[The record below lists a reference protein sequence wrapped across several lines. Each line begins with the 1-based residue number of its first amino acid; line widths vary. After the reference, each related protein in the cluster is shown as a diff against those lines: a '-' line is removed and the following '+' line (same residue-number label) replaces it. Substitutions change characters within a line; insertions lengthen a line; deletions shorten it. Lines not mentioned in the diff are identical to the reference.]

1 MKKQLRRV
9 LVLLLAFT
17 MCFGSAVTLFAAD
30 AEVTCPGADKVHT
43 KANCEYVA
51 EEVVAPLCGKNG
63 YTIYACTACHTH
75 FVDDVTPALGGC
87 SEFKVVA
94 EVPAT
99 CEKAGVKA
107 HKECVVCG
115 AKYIGDTLYTD
126 EQLAIK
132 AGHTWGEWK
141 ETYVAC
147 GKATAKVRTC
157 TVCGKEEEANGA
169 KTEHKWVVTVTE
181 EPNAETNKTGKA
193 TAECEYCHATRDIVV
208 YPDNHVCKKLTKH
221 AAVKATCAAS
231 GLKADY
237 YECAC
242 GKKYAD
248 EKATK
253 LITDEE
259 FEKNYVEQQH
269 PSRASRTIP
278 ATCEGYGHEMTICK
292 DCGETLEDK
301 KIAPLGHDWLT
312 YPYDI
317 YYNYETRATSKTA
330 EEGFT
335 LIHKKGDV
343 IETYNGFEWNN
354 GERTLW
360 SDTIDG
366 TVMRYC
372 LNATADDD
380 YRTWANGGLLSTW
393 IRDENGIGFDITV
406 SISDEDVSCG
416 IVAEVIEKAKG
427 HDYKKV
433 TIPADCGHVSMTFYT
448 CTNEN
453 CYDYHYMDDTDDF
466 MLDKKGHLVFKGSFY
481 DIITGEYVDDGYYY
495 YNGNGKVGVADA
507 DVTTYSR
514 LLNGES
520 VRMIVDAGH
529 PVTFGKDVDAKNH
542 AIKVKNDDK
551 SKAATCT
558 VNGYDVGT
566 CYCGKEIQ
574 IEVPATGHKFQ
585 CRGYSRPTCT
595 KEGTAIWRCEN
606 GCGET
611 KTTTIP
617 VIAASEKTE
626 MTWKEFTQ
634 TPRPW
639 FSIEGAIRVSGAE
652 RHFHSGNFVTE
663 VVRKA
668 SCTQSELVKFTCK
681 DCGKVY
687 TIDME
692 NAKGHKDPGVYTKMS
707 ADGKLVEAAAEAEH
721 YEFRYLA
728 DVKGADGKTIE
739 HKKGDKVD
747 DATAATLADKTAEE
761 LKKAGFEKVLVL
773 AKTSAYFCT
782 ECGEFVAS
790 KPAAHGGHTIDLTKK
805 VKGTPV
811 THLTDGLKDHY
822 VCSVCGA
829 KVLED
834 GTSAVIKAEGHK
846 FTKVAGKKAT
856 CTEDGVKEH
865 YTCANEGCNK
875 VFTYDAKTK
884 KYVEYTGELVIAA
897 TGHKAVL
904 WDASENDCTKTA
916 YKYNYCSACKAEWV
930 EGYAAP
936 KGHTMADVKVV
947 NPTCTTD
954 GVSAHKKCKNCDY
967 TEGKT
972 IIPATGHKDADG
984 TFTACN
990 QKGRICTAEKCP
1002 DYYDAKTKTYIK
1014 VADRKAFK
1022 DNNHAPETKVAPA
1035 TCTAAGYTM
1044 TVCTKCNE
1052 VLKVENPVAALGH
1065 EMVLDKVLVEATE
1078 VAEGKALYKC
1088 AHANCDYTEEVV
1100 LPKLSDLKLNITA
1113 DNAVVA
1119 GATIVESG
1127 KVKVTVSI
1135 SSLDSDIW
1143 GTNFTVKYDAKMF
1156 SFDRAEVITE
1166 NFLVNANALTTVVN
1180 KATVQT
1186 GDVKVLATAKNDEAG
1201 NPQNVKLAGTETL
1214 VELYFTVVGNAA
1226 EQQTFEIVEPSAGD
1240 LDGNKEIKAS
1250 GVATVDV
1257 AQIADVDGIAG
1268 INVND
1273 LSALLRLMR
1282 NEEYSAA
1289 ADLDKDG
1296 EITAL
1301 DFTLLV
1307 NYLSGFATL
1316 KDIRNATAE

>member
-99 CEKAGVKA
+99 CAKAGVKA

-115 AKYIGDTLYTD
+115 AKYIGDKAYTD
-126 EQLAIK
+126 KELELQMID
-132 AGHTWGEWK
+132 HTWGEW
-141 ETYVAC
+141 EGEVATC
-147 GKATAKVRTC
+147 EGKSTRVRKC
-157 TVCGKEEEANGA
+157 TVCGKEDKENKAAIGHKYVIKEITVAPDKTMAVPGKAIAICENCKAEHEVEVWAEHDCKEKDA
-169 KTEHKWVVTVTE
+169 KGKEYLYLTLVKAKAATCTE
-181 EPNAETNKTGKA
+181 EG
-193 TAECEYCHATRDIVV
+193 I
-208 YPDNHVCKKLTKH
+208 
-221 AAVKATCAAS
+221 
-231 GLKADY
+231 KADY
-237 YECAC
+237 YVCKC
-242 GKKYAD
+242 GKILNAANLVEMTAKEIAENVIAKHYPYAEEQVVEPTCTD
-248 EKATK
+248 YGFKATVCTK
-253 LITDEE
+253 
-259 FEKNYVEQQH
+259 
-269 PSRASRTIP
+269 
-278 ATCEGYGHEMTICK
+278 
-292 DCGETLEDK
+292 CGE
-301 KIAPLGHDWLT
+301 KISDVEVIKPTGHKFATWSTNAYALGKFALT
-312 YPYDI
+312 VWPDPADP
-317 YYNYETRATSKTA
+317 TRFVA
-330 EEGFT
+330 
-335 LIHKKGDV
+335 HKKGDV
-343 IETYNGFEWNN
+343 VENYIRYGV
-354 GERTLW
+354 
-360 SDTIDG
+360 SDT
-366 TVMRYC
+366 TENVVVRYC
-372 LNATADDD
+372 QNEKCSSSTTYVTIDFT
-380 YRTWANGGLLSTW
+380 RANF
-393 IRDENGIGFDITV
+393 RDENGRFATSSNSIRQFGQITGWAV
-406 SISDEDVSCG
+406 ETKTEATGHTYV
-416 IVAEVIEKAKG
+416 KG
-427 HDYKKV
+427 
-433 TIPADCGHVSMTFYT
+433 TTPADCGHGEFTFWY
-448 CTNEN
+448 CSNDN
-453 CYDYHYMDDTDDF
+453 CSINDLTESV
-466 MLDKKGHLVFKGSFY
+466 KV
-481 DIITGEYVDDGYYY
+481 
-495 YNGNGKVGVADA
+495 NGKE
-507 DVTTYSR
+507 YST
-514 LLNGES
+514 L
-520 VRMIVDAGH
+520 
-529 PVTFGKDVDAKNH
+529 
-542 AIKVKNDDK
+542 
-551 SKAATCT
+551 
-558 VNGYDVGT
+558 VNGKGVHLLDEDETHKRTVAMTKDKAGNTVEAVNANNHVIAGEPTSSSPASCTENGYKIGK
-566 CYCGKEIQ
+566 CYCGKEVHIT
-574 IEVPATGHKFQ
+574 VPATGHDFTKVGKAAT
-585 CRGYSRPTCT
+585 CSEEGYYVCKTCD
-595 KEGTAIWRCEN
+595 AID
-606 GCGET
+606 ET
-611 KTTTIP
+611 RTIAKIP
-617 VIAASEKTE
+617 FTE
-626 MTWKEFTQ
+626 
-634 TPRPW
+634 
-639 FSIEGAIRVSGAE
+639 
-652 RHFHSGNFVTE
+652 VTE
-663 VVRKA
+663 VLTTKEASDEKA
-668 SCTQSELVKFTCK
+668 KLEGHANVTEKVVQFADCTKVEITEVTCA
-681 DCGKVY
+681 DCGNSWKYQSNPAV
-687 TIDME
+687 
-692 NAKGHKDPGVYTKMS
+692 GHKKDANFGTEGYVYKIS
-707 ADGKLVEAAAEAEH
+707 ADGKQKEA
-721 YEFRYLA
+721 
-728 DVKGADGKTIE
+728 KG
-739 HKKGDKVD
+739 
-747 DATAATLADKTAEE
+747 TAATCEKKGTTDAFFCTVCHEFVPATTVAEKAHNIGTTPVAAKPATCTE
-761 LKKAGFEKVLVL
+761 NGVKAG
-773 AKTSAYFCT
+773 AYECT
-782 ECGEFVAS
+782 ECK
-790 KPAAHGGHTIDLTKK
+790 KPF
-805 VKGTPV
+805 
-811 THLTDGLKDHY
+811 LK
-822 VCSVCGA
+822 
-829 KVLED
+829 D
-834 GTSAVIKAEGHK
+834 GTSAVIKATGHDYV
-846 FTKVAGKKAT
+846 KVAGKKAT
-856 CTEDGVKEH
+856 CTEDGVTEH
-865 YTCANEGCNK
+865 YTCANEGCKK
-875 VFTYDAKTK
+875 VFTYDAKAK
-884 KYVEYTGELVIAA
+884 KYVEYTGGLVIAA

-954 GVSAHKKCKNCDY
+954 GVSAHQKCKNCDH
-967 TEGKT
+967 TVGKT

-984 TFTACN
+984 IFTACN

-1002 DYYDAKTKTYIK
+1002 DYKGAKPGTYIK
-1014 VADRKAFK
+1014 VADRKAFTENK
-1022 DNNHAPETKVAPA
+1022 HTEETKVVPA

-1078 VAEGKALYKC
+1078 VAEGKALYVC
-1088 AHANCDYTEEVV
+1088 AHANCDHTEEVV

-1119 GATIVESG
+1119 GETIVESG

-1166 NFLVNANALTTVVN
+1166 NFLVNANALTKVVN

-1307 NYLSGFATL
+1307 NYLSGFATM

>member
-99 CEKAGVKA
+99 CAKAGVKA

-115 AKYIGDTLYTD
+115 AKYIGDEPYTD
-126 EQLAIK
+126 EQLELPMID
-132 AGHTWGEWK
+132 HTWGEW
-141 ETYVAC
+141 EGEVATC
-147 GKATAKVRTC
+147 EGKSTRVRKC
-157 TVCGKEEEANGA
+157 TVCGKEDKENKAAIGHKYVIKEITVAPDKTMAVPGKAIAICENCKAEHEVEVWAEHECDA
-169 KTEHKWVVTVTE
+169 KDAKGKYLYLTLVKAKAATCTE
-181 EPNAETNKTGKA
+181 EG
-193 TAECEYCHATRDIVV
+193 IV
-208 YPDNHVCKKLTKH
+208 
-221 AAVKATCAAS
+221 
-231 GLKADY
+231 ADY
-237 YECAC
+237 YVCKC
-242 GKKYAD
+242 GKILNANLVEMTAKEIAENVIEKHYPYAEEQVVEPTCTD
-248 EKATK
+248 YGFKATVCTK
-253 LITDEE
+253 
-259 FEKNYVEQQH
+259 
-269 PSRASRTIP
+269 
-278 ATCEGYGHEMTICK
+278 
-292 DCGETLEDK
+292 CGE
-301 KIAPLGHDWLT
+301 KISDVEVIKPTGHKFAT
-312 YPYDI
+312 YKRDI
-317 YYNYETRATSKTA
+317 YGKINPDGSRSISLTKVAGYE
-330 EEGFT
+330 
-335 LIHKKGDV
+335 LIHKVGDV
-343 IETYNGFEWNN
+343 IEKHVNYGADDMTDKTVRKICLNKNCSSKTSAGYTSFFYDANGYNIWRGAAGYNSAAEIS
-354 GERTLW
+354 GYAV
-360 SDTIDG
+360 DTITKAEGHTYVKG
-366 TVMRYC
+366 T
-372 LNATADDD
+372 T
-380 YRTWANGGLLSTW
+380 
-393 IRDENGIGFDITV
+393 
-406 SISDEDVSCG
+406 
-416 IVAEVIEKAKG
+416 
-427 HDYKKV
+427 
-433 TIPADCGHVSMTFYT
+433 PADCGHGEFTFWY
-448 CTNEN
+448 CSNDN
-453 CYDYHYMDDTDDF
+453 CSINDLTES
-466 MLDKKGHLVFKGSFY
+466 V
-481 DIITGEYVDDGYYY
+481 TV
-495 YNGNGKVGVADA
+495 NGKEYSTLVNGKGVH
-507 DVTTYSR
+507 
-514 LLNGES
+514 LLDEDETHKRTVAKTKDGKEAVNANNH
-520 VRMIVDAGH
+520 VI
-529 PVTFGKDVDAKNH
+529 KDV
-542 AIKVKNDDK
+542 I
-551 SKAATCT
+551 SEQAATCT
-558 VNGYDVGT
+558 ENGYKIGT
-566 CYCGKEIQ
+566 CYCGKEVHIT
-574 IEVPATGHKFQ
+574 VPATGHDFTKVGKAAT
-585 CRGYSRPTCT
+585 CSEEGYYVCKTCDAIDETRKIAKIPFTEVTEILTTKEASDEKANLEGHANVTEKIVQDADCT
-595 KEGTAIWRCEN
+595 KVEITEVTCAD
-606 GCGET
+606 CGN
-611 KTTTIP
+611 
-617 VIAASEKTE
+617 S
-626 MTWKEFTQ
+626 WKYQSNPAVGHKKDANF
-634 TPRPW
+634 
-639 FSIEGAIRVSGAE
+639 GAE
-652 RHFHSGNFVTE
+652 GY
-663 VVRKA
+663 
-668 SCTQSELVKFTCK
+668 
-681 DCGKVY
+681 VY
-687 TIDME
+687 KI
-692 NAKGHKDPGVYTKMS
+692 S
-707 ADGKLVEAAAEAEH
+707 ADGKQKEA
-721 YEFRYLA
+721 
-728 DVKGADGKTIE
+728 KG
-739 HKKGDKVD
+739 
-747 DATAATLADKTAEE
+747 TAATCEKKGTTDAFFCTVCHEFVPATTVAE
-761 LKKAGFEKVLVL
+761 KAHNIGTTPVAAKPATCDDDGVKAG
-773 AKTSAYFCT
+773 AYECT
-782 ECGEFVAS
+782 ECK
-790 KPAAHGGHTIDLTKK
+790 KPF
-805 VKGTPV
+805 
-811 THLTDGLKDHY
+811 LK
-822 VCSVCGA
+822 
-829 KVLED
+829 D
-834 GTSAVIKAEGHK
+834 GTSAVIKATGHDYV
-846 FTKVAGKKAT
+846 KVAGKKAT

-865 YTCANEGCNK
+865 YTCANKGCNK

-972 IIPATGHKDADG
+972 IIPATGHKDKDG

-990 QKGRICTAEKCP
+990 RKGRICTAEKCP

-1022 DNNHAPETKVAPA
+1022 DNKHAPETKDVHP
-1035 TCTAAGYTM
+1035 TCTAAGYTI

-1065 EMVLDKVLVEATE
+1065 KMVLDKVLVEATE

-1088 AHANCDYTEEVV
+1088 AHANCDYTEERVI
-1100 LPKLSDLKLNITA
+1100 PKLSDLKLNITA

-1119 GATIVESG
+1119 GETIVESG

-1156 SFDRAEVITE
+1156 SFDSAKVITE
-1166 NFLVNANALTTVVN
+1166 NFLVNANALTKVVN

-1226 EQQTFEIVEPSAGD
+1226 KEQTFEIVEPSAGD

-1307 NYLSGFATL
+1307 NYLSGFATM

>member
-99 CEKAGVKA
+99 CAKAGVKA

-115 AKYIGDTLYTD
+115 AKYIGDKAYTD
-126 EQLAIK
+126 TELELQMID
-132 AGHTWGEWK
+132 HTWGEW
-141 ETYVAC
+141 EGEVATC
-147 GKATAKVRTC
+147 EGKSTRVRKC
-157 TVCGKEEEANGA
+157 TVCGKEDKENKAAIGHKYVIKEITVAPDKTMAVPGKAIAICENCKAEHEVEVWAEHECDA
-169 KTEHKWVVTVTE
+169 KDAKGKYLYLTLVKAKAATCTE
-181 EPNAETNKTGKA
+181 EG
-193 TAECEYCHATRDIVV
+193 IV
-208 YPDNHVCKKLTKH
+208 
-221 AAVKATCAAS
+221 
-231 GLKADY
+231 ADY
-237 YECAC
+237 YVCKC
-242 GKKYAD
+242 GKILNAN
-248 EKATK
+248 
-253 LITDEE
+253 L
-259 FEKNYVEQQH
+259 V
-269 PSRASRTIP
+269 
-278 ATCEGYGHEMTICK
+278 EMTAKEIAENVIEKHPDRTEQVVEPTCTEYGFK
-292 DCGETLEDK
+292 TTVCTKCGE
-301 KIAPLGHDWLT
+301 KIGDVEIIKPTGHKYLT
-312 YPYDI
+312 YPADVKMLVEG
-317 YYNYETRATSKTA
+317 ETVV
-330 EEGFT
+330 
-335 LIHKKGDV
+335 IHKKGEV
-343 IETYNGFEWNN
+343 VENYSIAST
-354 GERTLW
+354 
-360 SDTIDG
+360 DTEQTTI
-366 TVMRYC
+366 TKYC
-372 LNATADDD
+372 LNDKCSECVNKDEKARAHETADMVWSKGETATFTDAD
-380 YRTWANGGLLSTW
+380 N
-393 IRDENGIGFDITV
+393 IRCSVEL
-406 SISDEDVSCG
+406 DEDV
-416 IVAEVIEKAKG
+416 KAHILKTVVKAAGHTYVKG
-427 HDYKKV
+427 
-433 TIPADCGHVSMTFYT
+433 TTPADCGHGALTFWY
-448 CTNEN
+448 CTNEDCSLALAGTTTVDGKEYKTLVN
-453 CYDYHYMDDTDDF
+453 G
-466 MLDKKGHLVFKGSFY
+466 KNVHLVLGDKAHPITVAKTKDGKEAVNANNHVVETP
-481 DIITGEYVDDGYYY
+481 DIT
-495 YNGNGKVGVADA
+495 K
-507 DVTTYSR
+507 R
-514 LLNGES
+514 
-520 VRMIVDAGH
+520 
-529 PVTFGKDVDAKNH
+529 
-542 AIKVKNDDK
+542 
-551 SKAATCT
+551 KAPTCT
-558 VNGYDVGT
+558 ENGYNVGT
-566 CYCGKEIQ
+566 CYCGKEVQ
-574 IEVPATGHKFQ
+574 ETVPALGHELGNLYFSQWSNQRMCSTERVVTLKCKNCNYQ
-585 CRGYSRPTCT
+585 P
-595 KEGTAIWRCEN
+595 KEKIPAI
-606 GCGET
+606 
-611 KTTTIP
+611 
-617 VIAASEKTE
+617 ASSDKLN
-626 MTWKEFTQ
+626 MTSKEFFKSVYTIKLSNGQIVKLPERAIHNFGQ
-634 TPRPW
+634 TSVLRDK
-639 FSIEGAIRVSGAE
+639 SCA
-652 RHFHSGNFVTE
+652 HSLLIQWPCF
-663 VVRKA
+663 
-668 SCTQSELVKFTCK
+668 

-687 TIDME
+687 TVDYESIDDHTKPDGFGE
-692 NAKGHKDPGVYTKMS
+692 DGYVYKIS
-707 ADGKLVEAAAEAEH
+707 ADGKLVERPASAEKWV
-721 YEFRYLA
+721 
-728 DVKGADGKTIE
+728 DKDGKE
-739 HKKGDKVD
+739 VAKGTK
-747 DATAATLADKTAEE
+747 DAK
-761 LKKAGFEKVLVL
+761 LVL
-773 AKTSAYFCT
+773 AQNAAYFCKV
-782 ECGEFVAS
+782 CGEFVDGGTVKAF
-790 KPAAHGGHTIDLTKK
+790 GGHTVTTE
-805 VKGTPV
+805 VNEKGFAPTCE
-811 THLTDGLKDHY
+811 TTGLKDNY
-822 VCSVCGA
+822 YKCDVCDA
-829 KVLED
+829 YILKD
-834 GTSAVIKAEGHK
+834 GTSAVIKATGHDYV
-846 FTKVAGKKAT
+846 KVAGKKAT
-856 CTEDGVKEH
+856 CTEDGVTEH

-954 GVSAHKKCKNCDY
+954 GVSAHQKCKNCDH
-967 TEGKT
+967 TVGKT

-984 TFTACN
+984 IFTACN

-1002 DYYDAKTKTYIK
+1002 DYKGAKPGTYIK
-1014 VADRKAFK
+1014 VADRKAFTENK
-1022 DNNHAPETKVAPA
+1022 HTEETKVVPA

-1078 VAEGKALYKC
+1078 VAEGKALYVC
-1088 AHANCDYTEEVV
+1088 AHANCDHTEEVV

-1119 GATIVESG
+1119 GETIVESG

-1166 NFLVNANALTTVVN
+1166 NFLVNANALTKVVN

-1307 NYLSGFATL
+1307 NYLSGFATM

>member
-99 CEKAGVKA
+99 CAKAGVKA

-115 AKYIGDTLYTD
+115 AKYIGDKAYTD
-126 EQLAIK
+126 TELELQMID
-132 AGHTWGEWK
+132 HTWGEW
-141 ETYVAC
+141 EGEVATC
-147 GKATAKVRTC
+147 EGKSTRVRKC
-157 TVCGKEEEANGA
+157 TVCGKEDKENKAAIGHKYVIKEITVAPDKTMAVPGKAIAICENCKAEHEVEVWAEHECDA
-169 KTEHKWVVTVTE
+169 KDAKGKYLYLTLVKAKAATCTE
-181 EPNAETNKTGKA
+181 EG
-193 TAECEYCHATRDIVV
+193 IV
-208 YPDNHVCKKLTKH
+208 
-221 AAVKATCAAS
+221 
-231 GLKADY
+231 ADY
-237 YECAC
+237 YVCKC
-242 GKKYAD
+242 GKILNAN
-248 EKATK
+248 
-253 LITDEE
+253 L
-259 FEKNYVEQQH
+259 V
-269 PSRASRTIP
+269 
-278 ATCEGYGHEMTICK
+278 EMTAKEIAENVIAKHPDRTTQTVEPTCTDYGFK
-292 DCGETLEDK
+292 TTVCTKCGE
-301 KIAPLGHDWLT
+301 KIGDVEIIKPIGHNYLT
-312 YPYDI
+312 YPADVKI
-317 YYNYETRATSKTA
+317 PVEGETVV
-330 EEGFT
+330 
-335 LIHKKGDV
+335 IHKKGEV
-343 IETYNGFEWNN
+343 VENYSIASE
-354 GERTLW
+354 
-360 SDTIDG
+360 DTEQTTI
-366 TVMRYC
+366 TKYC
-372 LNATADDD
+372 LNDNCSECVNKDEKARAHETADIEHSK
-380 YRTWANGGLLSTW
+380 G
-393 IRDENGIGFDITV
+393 ETV
-406 SISDEDVSCG
+406 SFTDADNIRFDVELDEDV
-416 IVAEVIEKAKG
+416 KAHILTTVVKAAGHTYVKG
-427 HDYKKV
+427 
-433 TIPADCGHVSMTFYT
+433 TTPADCGHGALTFWY
-448 CTNEN
+448 CTNEDCSLALAGTTTVDGKEYKTLVN
-453 CYDYHYMDDTDDF
+453 G
-466 MLDKKGHLVFKGSFY
+466 KNVHLVLNDKAHP
-481 DIITGEYVDDGYYY
+481 ITVAKTKDGKEAV
-495 YNGNGKVGVADA
+495 NANNHVVETPD
-507 DVTTYSR
+507 TT
-514 LLNGES
+514 
-520 VRMIVDAGH
+520 
-529 PVTFGKDVDAKNH
+529 
-542 AIKVKNDDK
+542 K
-551 SKAATCT
+551 SKAPTCT
-558 VNGYDVGT
+558 ENGYNVGT
-566 CYCGKEIQ
+566 CYCGKEVQ
-574 IEVPATGHKFQ
+574 ETVPALGHELVLRSWDRYLCSSERDATLK
-585 CRGYSRPTCT
+585 CKNCNYTL
-595 KEGTAIWRCEN
+595 KEKIPAIASSDKLNMTSKEFFKSVYTIKLSN
-606 GCGET
+606 GET
-611 KTTTIP
+611 KKL
-617 VIAASEKTE
+617 SEYDIHRFFYSVLRTE
-626 MTWKEFTQ
+626 SCAHSQLTQ
-634 TPRPW
+634 
-639 FSIEGAIRVSGAE
+639 
-652 RHFHSGNFVTE
+652 
-663 VVRKA
+663 
-668 SCTQSELVKFTCK
+668 FTCG

-687 TIDME
+687 TVDSE
-692 NAKGHKDPGVYTKMS
+692 YVAPHTKPVGFGAEGYVYKIS
-707 ADGKLVEAAAEAEH
+707 ADGKLVERPASAEKWVDKDGKEVAKGT
-721 YEFRYLA
+721 
-728 DVKGADGKTIE
+728 KGAK
-739 HKKGDKVD
+739 
-747 DATAATLADKTAEE
+747 
-761 LKKAGFEKVLVL
+761 LVL
-773 AKTSAYFCT
+773 AQNEAYFCKV
-782 ECGEFVAS
+782 CGEFVDGGTVKAF
-790 KPAAHGGHTIDLTKK
+790 GGHTVTTE
-805 VKGTPV
+805 VNEKGFAPTCE
-811 THLTDGLKDHY
+811 TTGLKDNY
-822 VCSVCGA
+822 YKCDVCDA
-829 KVLED
+829 YILKD
-834 GTSAVIKAEGHK
+834 GTSAVIKATGHDYV
-846 FTKVAGKKAT
+846 KVAGKKAT

-865 YTCANEGCNK
+865 YTCANKGCNK

-972 IIPATGHKDADG
+972 IIPATGHRDKDG
-984 TFTACN
+984 TFTDCN
-990 QKGRICTAEKCP
+990 RKGRTCLNNCNLGKDKKP
-1002 DYYDAKTKTYIK
+1002 
-1014 VADRKAFK
+1014 VAFT
-1022 DNNHAPETKVAPA
+1022 DNKHTPETKDVLA

-1065 EMVLDKVLVEATE
+1065 KMVLDKVLVEATE
-1078 VAEGKALYKC
+1078 VAEGKALYVC
-1088 AHANCDYTEEVV
+1088 AHADCDYTEEVV

-1119 GATIVESG
+1119 GATPIVESG

-1166 NFLVNANALTTVVN
+1166 NFLVNANALTKVVN

-1226 EQQTFEIVEPSAGD
+1226 KQQTFEIVEPSAGD

-1307 NYLSGFATL
+1307 NYLSGFATM

>member
-99 CEKAGVKA
+99 CAKAGVKA

-115 AKYIGDTLYTD
+115 AKYIGDKAYTD
-126 EQLAIK
+126 TELELQMID
-132 AGHTWGEWK
+132 HTWGEW
-141 ETYVAC
+141 EGEVATC
-147 GKATAKVRTC
+147 EGKSTRVRKC
-157 TVCGKEEEANGA
+157 TVCGKEDKENKAAIGHKYVIKEITVAPDKTMAVPGKAIAICENCKAEHEVEVWAEHECVA
-169 KTEHKWVVTVTE
+169 KDAKGKYLYLTLVKAKAATCTE
-181 EPNAETNKTGKA
+181 EG
-193 TAECEYCHATRDIVV
+193 I
-208 YPDNHVCKKLTKH
+208 
-221 AAVKATCAAS
+221 
-231 GLKADY
+231 KADY
-237 YECAC
+237 YECKC
-242 GKKYAD
+242 GKILNAN
-248 EKATK
+248 
-253 LITDEE
+253 L
-259 FEKNYVEQQH
+259 V
-269 PSRASRTIP
+269 
-278 ATCEGYGHEMTICK
+278 EMTAKEIAKNVIAKHYPYAEEQGAEPTCTDYGFK
-292 DCGETLEDK
+292 AIVCTKCGE
-301 KIAPLGHDWLT
+301 KISDVEVIKPTGHKFATWSTTVYALGKVALT
-312 YPYDI
+312 VWP
-317 YYNYETRATSKTA
+317 NSTTFVA
-330 EEGFT
+330 
-335 LIHKKGDV
+335 HKKGDV
-343 IETYNGFEWNN
+343 VENYIRYGV
-354 GERTLW
+354 
-360 SDTIDG
+360 SDT
-366 TVMRYC
+366 TENVVVRYC
-372 LNATADDD
+372 QNEKCS
-380 YRTWANGGLLSTW
+380 STTRLT
-393 IRDENGIGFDITV
+393 IDLRRAIDFKDENGRFA
-406 SISDEDVSCG
+406 ISYTPDKFRY
-416 IVAEVIEKAKG
+416 IEGWAVETKTEATGHTYVKG
-427 HDYKKV
+427 
-433 TIPADCGHVSMTFYT
+433 TTPADCGHGEFTFWY
-448 CTNEN
+448 CSNDN
-453 CYDYHYMDDTDDF
+453 CS
-466 MLDKKGHLVFKGSFY
+466 LRHLPLTESVAVG
-481 DIITGEYVDDGYYY
+481 GREYSTLV
-495 YNGNGKVGVADA
+495 NGKGV
-507 DVTTYSR
+507 R
-514 LLNGES
+514 LLDEDETHKRT
-520 VRMIVDAGH
+520 VAKTKD
-529 PVTFGKDVDAKNH
+529 GKDAVNANNHVIKGKDA
-542 AIKVKNDDK
+542 I
-551 SKAATCT
+551 SKQEKATCT
-558 VNGYDVGT
+558 KNGYMIGT
-566 CYCGKEIQ
+566 CYCEKEVHIT
-574 IEVPATGHKFQ
+574 VPATGHDFTVGKDATCSVEGYYECKTCHAKDETRKIAKKPFREETEVLIDKRASDVKVEFEGHVNVTEEVVQ
-585 CRGYSRPTCT
+585 SADCTKVEITEVTCAACGNSWKYQSKSAVGHDKEDNFGAEGYVYKISADGKQKEARGTDATCT
-595 KEGTAIWRCEN
+595 KEGTTNAFFCKVCHEFVPS
-606 GCGET
+606 T
-611 KTTTIP
+611 TVAKTPHNLGTIP
-617 VIAASEKTE
+617 VDPKPA
-626 MTWKEFTQ
+626 
-634 TPRPW
+634 
-639 FSIEGAIRVSGAE
+639 
-652 RHFHSGNFVTE
+652 
-663 VVRKA
+663 
-668 SCTQSELVKFTCK
+668 TC
-681 DCGKVY
+681 D
-687 TIDME
+687 D
-692 NAKGHKDPGVYTKMS
+692 NGV
-707 ADGKLVEAAAEAEH
+707 DGKAGAYA
-721 YEFRYLA
+721 YE
-728 DVKGADGKTIE
+728 
-739 HKKGDKVD
+739 
-747 DATAATLADKTAEE
+747 
-761 LKKAGFEKVLVL
+761 
-773 AKTSAYFCT
+773 CT
-782 ECGEFVAS
+782 ECK
-790 KPAAHGGHTIDLTKK
+790 KPFFKN
-805 VKGTPV
+805 
-811 THLTDGLKDHY
+811 
-822 VCSVCGA
+822 
-829 KVLED
+829 
-834 GTSAVIKAEGHK
+834 GTSAVIKATGHDYV
-846 FTKVAGKKAT
+846 KVAGKKAT
-856 CTEDGVKEH
+856 CTEDGVIEH
-865 YTCANEGCNK
+865 YTCANEGCTK
-875 VFTYDAKTK
+875 VFTLDK
-884 KYVEYTGELVIAA
+884 KGNKVEYTGELVKLVIAA
-897 TGHKAVL
+897 TGHEAKH

-916 YKYNYCSACKAEWV
+916 YKYNYCSECKAEWV

-1022 DNNHAPETKVAPA
+1022 DNHHAPETKVAPA

-1088 AHANCDYTEEVV
+1088 AHANCDHTEEVV

-1226 EQQTFEIVEPSAGD
+1226 EDQKFEIVEPSAGD

>member
-17 MCFGSAVTLFAAD
+17 MYFGSAVTLFAAD

-87 SEFKVVA
+87 SEYKVVA

-99 CEKAGVKA
+99 CTKTGVKA

-115 AKYIGDTLYTD
+115 AKYIGDKAYTD
-126 EQLAIK
+126 TELELQMID
-132 AGHTWGEWK
+132 HTWGEW
-141 ETYVAC
+141 EGEVATC
-147 GKATAKVRTC
+147 EGKSTRVRKC
-157 TVCGKEEEANGA
+157 TVCGKEDKENKAAIGHKYVIKEITVAPDKTMAVPGKAIAICENCKAEHEVEVWAEHECDA
-169 KTEHKWVVTVTE
+169 KDAKGKYLYLTLVKAKAATCTE
-181 EPNAETNKTGKA
+181 EG
-193 TAECEYCHATRDIVV
+193 IV
-208 YPDNHVCKKLTKH
+208 
-221 AAVKATCAAS
+221 
-231 GLKADY
+231 ADY
-237 YECAC
+237 YVCKC
-242 GKKYAD
+242 GKILNAN
-248 EKATK
+248 
-253 LITDEE
+253 L
-259 FEKNYVEQQH
+259 V
-269 PSRASRTIP
+269 
-278 ATCEGYGHEMTICK
+278 EMTAKEIAENVIEKHPDRTEQVVEPTCTDYGFK
-292 DCGETLEDK
+292 TTVCTKCGE
-301 KIAPLGHDWLT
+301 KISDVEVIKPTGHKYLT
-312 YPYDI
+312 YPADVKVLVEG
-317 YYNYETRATSKTA
+317 ETVV
-330 EEGFT
+330 
-335 LIHKKGDV
+335 IHKKGEV
-343 IETYNGFEWNN
+343 VENYSIA
-354 GERTLW
+354 
-360 SDTIDG
+360 SKDTEQTTI
-366 TVMRYC
+366 TKYC
-372 LNATADDD
+372 LNDKCSECVNKDEKARAHETADIE
-380 YRTWANGGLLSTW
+380 RSKG
-393 IRDENGIGFDITV
+393 ETV
-406 SISDEDVSCG
+406 SFTDADNIRFDVELDEDV
-416 IVAEVIEKAKG
+416 KAHILTTVVKAAGHTYVKG
-427 HDYKKV
+427 
-433 TIPADCGHVSMTFYT
+433 TTPADCGHGMLTFWY
-448 CTNEN
+448 CTNEDCSLALAGTTTVDGKEYKTLVN
-453 CYDYHYMDDTDDF
+453 G
-466 MLDKKGHLVFKGSFY
+466 KNVHLVLGDKAHP
-481 DIITGEYVDDGYYY
+481 ITVAKTKDGKEAV
-495 YNGNGKVGVADA
+495 NANNHVVETPD
-507 DVTTYSR
+507 TT
-514 LLNGES
+514 
-520 VRMIVDAGH
+520 
-529 PVTFGKDVDAKNH
+529 
-542 AIKVKNDDK
+542 K
-551 SKAATCT
+551 SKAPTCT
-558 VNGYDVGT
+558 ENGYNVGT
-566 CYCGKEIQ
+566 CYCGKEVQ
-574 IEVPATGHKFQ
+574 ETVPALGHELVLRSWDRYLCSSERDATLK
-585 CRGYSRPTCT
+585 CKNCNYTL
-595 KEGTAIWRCEN
+595 KEKIPAIASSDKLNMTSKEFFKSVYTIKLSN
-606 GCGET
+606 GET
-611 KTTTIP
+611 KKL
-617 VIAASEKTE
+617 SEYDIHRFFYSVLRTE
-626 MTWKEFTQ
+626 SCAHSQLTQ
-634 TPRPW
+634 
-639 FSIEGAIRVSGAE
+639 
-652 RHFHSGNFVTE
+652 
-663 VVRKA
+663 
-668 SCTQSELVKFTCK
+668 FTCG

-687 TIDME
+687 TVDSE
-692 NAKGHKDPGVYTKMS
+692 YVAPHTKPVGFGAEGYVYKIS
-707 ADGKLVEAAAEAEH
+707 ADGKLVERPASAEKWV
-721 YEFRYLA
+721 
-728 DVKGADGKTIE
+728 DKDGKE
-739 HKKGDKVD
+739 VAKGTK
-747 DATAATLADKTAEE
+747 DAK
-761 LKKAGFEKVLVL
+761 LVL
-773 AKTSAYFCT
+773 AQNAAYFCKV
-782 ECGEFVAS
+782 CGEFVDGGTVKAF
-790 KPAAHGGHTIDLTKK
+790 GGHTVTTE
-805 VKGTPV
+805 VNEKGFAPTCE
-811 THLTDGLKDHY
+811 TTGLKDNY
-822 VCSVCGA
+822 YKCDVCDA
-829 KVLED
+829 YILKD
-834 GTSAVIKAEGHK
+834 GTSAVIKATGHDYV
-846 FTKVAGKKAT
+846 KVAGKKAT
-856 CTEDGVKEH
+856 CTEDGVTEH

-875 VFTYDAKTK
+875 VFTYDAKAK

-972 IIPATGHKDADG
+972 IIPATGHKDKDG
-984 TFTACN
+984 TFTDCN
-990 QKGRICTAEKCP
+990 RKGRTCLNNCNLGKDKKP
-1002 DYYDAKTKTYIK
+1002 
-1014 VADRKAFK
+1014 VAFT
-1022 DNNHAPETKVAPA
+1022 DNKHAPETKDVLA

-1065 EMVLDKVLVEATE
+1065 KMVLDKVLVEATE
-1078 VAEGKALYKC
+1078 VAEGKALYVC
-1088 AHANCDYTEEVV
+1088 AHADCDYTEEVV

-1119 GATIVESG
+1119 GETIVESG

-1166 NFLVNANALTTVVN
+1166 NFLVNANALTKVVN

-1226 EQQTFEIVEPSAGD
+1226 KDQEFAIEDYPSAGD

-1307 NYLSGFATL
+1307 NYLSGFATM

>member
-99 CEKAGVKA
+99 CAKAGVKA

-115 AKYIGDTLYTD
+115 AKYIGDKAYTD
-126 EQLAIK
+126 TELELQMID
-132 AGHTWGEWK
+132 HTWGEW
-141 ETYVAC
+141 EGEVATC
-147 GKATAKVRTC
+147 EGKSTRVRKC
-157 TVCGKEEEANGA
+157 TVCGKEDKENKAAIGHKYVIKEITVAPDKTMAVPGKAIAICENCKAEHEVEVWAEHECDA
-169 KTEHKWVVTVTE
+169 KDAKGKYLYLTLVKAKAATCTE
-181 EPNAETNKTGKA
+181 EG
-193 TAECEYCHATRDIVV
+193 IV
-208 YPDNHVCKKLTKH
+208 
-221 AAVKATCAAS
+221 
-231 GLKADY
+231 ADY
-237 YECAC
+237 YVCKC
-242 GKKYAD
+242 GKILNAN
-248 EKATK
+248 
-253 LITDEE
+253 L
-259 FEKNYVEQQH
+259 V
-269 PSRASRTIP
+269 
-278 ATCEGYGHEMTICK
+278 EMTAKEIAENVIEKHPDRTEQVVEPTCTDYGFK
-292 DCGETLEDK
+292 TTVCTKCGE
-301 KIAPLGHDWLT
+301 KISDVEVIKPTGHKYLT
-312 YPYDI
+312 YPADVKVLVEG
-317 YYNYETRATSKTA
+317 ETVV
-330 EEGFT
+330 
-335 LIHKKGDV
+335 IHKKGEV
-343 IETYNGFEWNN
+343 VENYSIA
-354 GERTLW
+354 
-360 SDTIDG
+360 SKDTEQTTI
-366 TVMRYC
+366 TKYC
-372 LNATADDD
+372 LNDKCSECVNKDEKARAHETADIE
-380 YRTWANGGLLSTW
+380 RSKG
-393 IRDENGIGFDITV
+393 ETV
-406 SISDEDVSCG
+406 SFTDADNIRFDVELDEDV
-416 IVAEVIEKAKG
+416 KAHILTTVVKAAGHTYVKG
-427 HDYKKV
+427 
-433 TIPADCGHVSMTFYT
+433 TTPADCGHGMLTFWY
-448 CTNEN
+448 CTNEDCSLALAGTTTVDGKEYKTLVN
-453 CYDYHYMDDTDDF
+453 G
-466 MLDKKGHLVFKGSFY
+466 KNVHLVLGDKAHP
-481 DIITGEYVDDGYYY
+481 ITVAKTKDGKEAV
-495 YNGNGKVGVADA
+495 NANNHVVETPD
-507 DVTTYSR
+507 TT
-514 LLNGES
+514 
-520 VRMIVDAGH
+520 
-529 PVTFGKDVDAKNH
+529 
-542 AIKVKNDDK
+542 K
-551 SKAATCT
+551 SKAPTCT
-558 VNGYDVGT
+558 ENGYNVGT
-566 CYCGKEIQ
+566 CYCGKEVQ
-574 IEVPATGHKFQ
+574 ETVPALGHELVLRSWDRYLCSSERDATLK
-585 CRGYSRPTCT
+585 CKNCNYTL
-595 KEGTAIWRCEN
+595 KEKIPAIASSDKLNMTSKEFFKSVYTIKLSN
-606 GCGET
+606 GET
-611 KTTTIP
+611 KKL
-617 VIAASEKTE
+617 SEYDIHRFFYSVLRTE
-626 MTWKEFTQ
+626 SCAHSQLTQ
-634 TPRPW
+634 
-639 FSIEGAIRVSGAE
+639 
-652 RHFHSGNFVTE
+652 
-663 VVRKA
+663 
-668 SCTQSELVKFTCK
+668 FTCG

-687 TIDME
+687 TVDSE
-692 NAKGHKDPGVYTKMS
+692 YVAPHTKPVGFGAEGYVYKIS
-707 ADGKLVEAAAEAEH
+707 ADGKLVERPASAEKWVDKDGKEVAKGT
-721 YEFRYLA
+721 
-728 DVKGADGKTIE
+728 KGAK
-739 HKKGDKVD
+739 
-747 DATAATLADKTAEE
+747 
-761 LKKAGFEKVLVL
+761 LVL
-773 AKTSAYFCT
+773 AQNAAYFCKV
-782 ECGEFVAS
+782 CGEFVDGGTVKAF
-790 KPAAHGGHTIDLTKK
+790 GGHTVTTA
-805 VKGTPV
+805 VTEKGFAPTCETTGRKDNYYKCDV
-811 THLTDGLKDHY
+811 CDAYILK
-822 VCSVCGA
+822 
-829 KVLED
+829 D
-834 GTSAVIKAEGHK
+834 GTSAVITATGHDYV
-846 FTKVAGKKAT
+846 KVAGKKAT

-865 YTCANEGCNK
+865 YTCANKGCNK

-972 IIPATGHKDADG
+972 IIPATGHKDKDG
-984 TFTACN
+984 TFTDCN
-990 QKGRICTAEKCP
+990 RKGRTCLNNCNLGKDKKP
-1002 DYYDAKTKTYIK
+1002 
-1014 VADRKAFK
+1014 VAFT
-1022 DNNHAPETKVAPA
+1022 DNKHAPETKDVHP
-1035 TCTAAGYTM
+1035 TCTAAGYKM
-1044 TVCTKCNE
+1044 IVCTKCNE

-1065 EMVLDKVLVEATE
+1065 KMQDKDTWTVVVAPTE
-1078 VAEGKALYKC
+1078 VSAGKATSKC
-1088 AHANCDYTEEVV
+1088 MNPNCDYEEEVV
-1100 LPKLSDLKLNITA
+1100 IPKLSDLKLNITA

-1119 GATIVESG
+1119 GETIVESG

-1156 SFDRAEVITE
+1156 SFDSAKVITE
-1166 NFLVNANALTTVVN
+1166 NFLVNANALTKVVN

-1307 NYLSGFATL
+1307 NYLSGFATM

>member
-99 CEKAGVKA
+99 CAKAGVKA

-115 AKYIGDTLYTD
+115 AKYIGDKAYTD
-126 EQLAIK
+126 TELELQMID
-132 AGHTWGEWK
+132 HTWGEW
-141 ETYVAC
+141 EGEVATC
-147 GKATAKVRTC
+147 EGKSTRVRKC
-157 TVCGKEEEANGA
+157 TVCGKEDKENKAAIGHKYVIKEITVAPDKTMAVPGKAIAICENCKAEHEVEVWAEHECDA
-169 KTEHKWVVTVTE
+169 KDAKGKYLYLTLVKAKAATCTE
-181 EPNAETNKTGKA
+181 EG
-193 TAECEYCHATRDIVV
+193 IV
-208 YPDNHVCKKLTKH
+208 
-221 AAVKATCAAS
+221 
-231 GLKADY
+231 ADY
-237 YECAC
+237 YVCKC
-242 GKKYAD
+242 GKILNAN
-248 EKATK
+248 
-253 LITDEE
+253 L
-259 FEKNYVEQQH
+259 V
-269 PSRASRTIP
+269 
-278 ATCEGYGHEMTICK
+278 EMTAKEIAENVIEKHPDRTTQTVEPTCTDYGFK
-292 DCGETLEDK
+292 TTVCTKCGE
-301 KIAPLGHDWLT
+301 KIGDVEIIKPIGHNYLT
-312 YPYDI
+312 YPADVKI
-317 YYNYETRATSKTA
+317 PVEGETVV
-330 EEGFT
+330 
-335 LIHKKGDV
+335 IHKKGEV
-343 IETYNGFEWNN
+343 VENYSIAST
-354 GERTLW
+354 
-360 SDTIDG
+360 DTEQTTI
-366 TVMRYC
+366 TKYC
-372 LNATADDD
+372 LNDKCSECVNKDEKARAHETADIERSKGEIVSFTDAD
-380 YRTWANGGLLSTW
+380 N
-393 IRDENGIGFDITV
+393 IRFDV
-406 SISDEDVSCG
+406 ELDEDV
-416 IVAEVIEKAKG
+416 KAHILTTVVKAAGHTYVKG
-427 HDYKKV
+427 
-433 TIPADCGHVSMTFYT
+433 TTPADCGHGALTFWY
-448 CTNEN
+448 CTNEDCSLALAGTTTVDGKEYKTLVN
-453 CYDYHYMDDTDDF
+453 G
-466 MLDKKGHLVFKGSFY
+466 KNVHLVLGDKAHPITVAKTKDGKEAVNANNHVVETP
-481 DIITGEYVDDGYYY
+481 DIT
-495 YNGNGKVGVADA
+495 
-507 DVTTYSR
+507 
-514 LLNGES
+514 
-520 VRMIVDAGH
+520 
-529 PVTFGKDVDAKNH
+529 
-542 AIKVKNDDK
+542 K
-551 SKAATCT
+551 SKAPTCT
-558 VNGYDVGT
+558 ENGYSVGT
-566 CYCGKEIQ
+566 CYCGKEVQ
-574 IEVPATGHKFQ
+574 ETVPALGHELELQGLNRDLCSSERYAVLK
-585 CRGYSRPTCT
+585 CKSKNCNYTLIEKIP
-595 KEGTAIWRCEN
+595 AI
-606 GCGET
+606 
-611 KTTTIP
+611 
-617 VIAASEKTE
+617 ASSDKLN
-626 MTWKEFTQ
+626 MTSKEFFNSVYTIKLSNGQ
-634 TPRPW
+634 TVKLSERDIHP
-639 FSIEGAIRVSGAE
+639 FSSSMLRTRSCA
-652 RHFHSGNFVTE
+652 HSQL
-663 VVRKA
+663 K
-668 SCTQSELVKFTCK
+668 QFTCA

-687 TIDME
+687 TVDYE
-692 NAKGHKDPGVYTKMS
+692 SVALHTKPDDFGKDGYVYKIS
-707 ADGKLVEAAAEAEH
+707 ADGKLVERPASAEKWV
-721 YEFRYLA
+721 
-728 DVKGADGKTIE
+728 DKDGKE
-739 HKKGDKVD
+739 VAKGTK
-747 DATAATLADKTAEE
+747 DAK
-761 LKKAGFEKVLVL
+761 LVL
-773 AKTSAYFCT
+773 AQNEAYFCKV
-782 ECGEFVAS
+782 CGEFVDGGTVKAF
-790 KPAAHGGHTIDLTKK
+790 GGHTVTTA
-805 VKGTPV
+805 VTEKGFAPTCE
-811 THLTDGLKDHY
+811 TTGLKDNY
-822 VCSVCGA
+822 YKCDVCDA
-829 KVLED
+829 YILKD
-834 GTSAVIKAEGHK
+834 GTSAVIKATGHDYV
-846 FTKVAGKKAT
+846 KVAGKKAT

-875 VFTYDAKTK
+875 VFTYDAKTE

-1226 EQQTFEIVEPSAGD
+1226 KQQTFEIFEPSAGD

-1307 NYLSGFATL
+1307 NYLSGFATM

>member
-99 CEKAGVKA
+99 CAKAGVKA

-115 AKYIGDTLYTD
+115 AKYIGDKAYTD
-126 EQLAIK
+126 TELELQMID
-132 AGHTWGEWK
+132 HTWGEW
-141 ETYVAC
+141 EGEVATC
-147 GKATAKVRTC
+147 EGKSTRVRKC
-157 TVCGKEEEANGA
+157 TVCGKEDKENKAAIGHKYVIKEITVAPDKTMAVPGKAIAICENCKAEHEVEVWAEHECDA
-169 KTEHKWVVTVTE
+169 KDAKGKYLYLTLVKAKAATCTE
-181 EPNAETNKTGKA
+181 EG
-193 TAECEYCHATRDIVV
+193 IV
-208 YPDNHVCKKLTKH
+208 
-221 AAVKATCAAS
+221 
-231 GLKADY
+231 ADY
-237 YECAC
+237 YVCKC
-242 GKKYAD
+242 GKILNAN
-248 EKATK
+248 
-253 LITDEE
+253 L
-259 FEKNYVEQQH
+259 V
-269 PSRASRTIP
+269 
-278 ATCEGYGHEMTICK
+278 EMTAKEIAENVIEKHPDRTTQTVEPTCTDYGFK
-292 DCGETLEDK
+292 TTVCTKCGE
-301 KIAPLGHDWLT
+301 KIGDVEIIKPIGHNYLT
-312 YPYDI
+312 YPADVKI
-317 YYNYETRATSKTA
+317 PVEGETVV
-330 EEGFT
+330 
-335 LIHKKGDV
+335 IHKKGEV
-343 IETYNGFEWNN
+343 VENYSIAST
-354 GERTLW
+354 
-360 SDTIDG
+360 DTEQTTI
-366 TVMRYC
+366 TKYC
-372 LNATADDD
+372 LNDKCSECVNKDEKARAHETADIERSKGEIVSFTDAD
-380 YRTWANGGLLSTW
+380 N
-393 IRDENGIGFDITV
+393 IRFDV
-406 SISDEDVSCG
+406 ELDEDV
-416 IVAEVIEKAKG
+416 KAHILTTVVKAAGHTYVKG
-427 HDYKKV
+427 
-433 TIPADCGHVSMTFYT
+433 TTPADCGHGALTFWY
-448 CTNEN
+448 CTNEDCSLALAGTTTVDGKEYKTLVN
-453 CYDYHYMDDTDDF
+453 G
-466 MLDKKGHLVFKGSFY
+466 KNVHLVLGDKAHP
-481 DIITGEYVDDGYYY
+481 ITVAKTKDGKEAV
-495 YNGNGKVGVADA
+495 NAN
-507 DVTTYSR
+507 
-514 LLNGES
+514 
-520 VRMIVDAGH
+520 
-529 PVTFGKDVDAKNH
+529 NH
-542 AIKVKNDDK
+542 VVETVKNTVP
-551 SKAATCT
+551 ATCEK
-558 VNGYDVGT
+558 NGYAEGT
-566 CYCGKEIQ
+566 CYCGADGKD
-574 IEVPATGHKFQ
+574 VHVVLPALGHDFSVK
-585 CRGYSRPTCT
+585 RNPTCKT
-595 KEGTAIWRCEN
+595 EGWYKCSRC
-606 GCGET
+606 GAKDET
-611 KTTTIP
+611 RTIP
-617 VIAASEKTE
+617 VVTTTYGTVTTFGEYAKARTSHGGRI
-626 MTWKEFTQ
+626 
-634 TPRPW
+634 
-639 FSIEGAIRVSGAE
+639 FSRAYNATCTSNAYIQAICGLCGEVIVTFE
-652 RHFHSGNFVTE
+652 RLDTATHTMPDGFGE
-663 VVRKA
+663 
-668 SCTQSELVKFTCK
+668 
-681 DCGKVY
+681 DGYVY
-687 TIDME
+687 KI
-692 NAKGHKDPGVYTKMS
+692 S
-707 ADGKLVEAAAEAEH
+707 ADGKLVERPASAERWVDKDGKEVAKGT
-721 YEFRYLA
+721 
-728 DVKGADGKTIE
+728 KGAK
-739 HKKGDKVD
+739 
-747 DATAATLADKTAEE
+747 
-761 LKKAGFEKVLVL
+761 LVL
-773 AKTSAYFCT
+773 AQNAAYFCKV
-782 ECGEFVAS
+782 CGEFVDGGTVKAF
-790 KPAAHGGHTIDLTKK
+790 GGHTVTTE
-805 VKGTPV
+805 VNEKGFAPTCE
-811 THLTDGLKDHY
+811 TTGLKDNY
-822 VCSVCGA
+822 YKCDVCDA
-829 KVLED
+829 YILKD
-834 GTSAVIKAEGHK
+834 GTSAVIKATGHDYV
-846 FTKVAGKKAT
+846 KVAGKKAT

-972 IIPATGHKDADG
+972 IIPATGHKDKDG
-984 TFTACN
+984 TFTDCN
-990 QKGRICTAEKCP
+990 RKGRTCLNNCNLGKDKKP
-1002 DYYDAKTKTYIK
+1002 
-1014 VADRKAFK
+1014 VAFT
-1022 DNNHAPETKVAPA
+1022 DNKHAPETKDVLA

-1078 VAEGKALYKC
+1078 VAEGKALYVC
-1088 AHANCDYTEEVV
+1088 AHANCDYTEERVI
-1100 LPKLSDLKLNITA
+1100 PKLSDLKLNITA

-1119 GATIVESG
+1119 GETIVESG

-1156 SFDRAEVITE
+1156 SFDSAKVITE
-1166 NFLVNANALTTVVN
+1166 NFLVNANALTKVVN

-1307 NYLSGFATL
+1307 NYLSGFATM

>member
-99 CEKAGVKA
+99 CAKAGVKA

-115 AKYIGDTLYTD
+115 AKYIGDEPYTD
-126 EQLAIK
+126 EQLELPMID
-132 AGHTWGEWK
+132 HTWGEW
-141 ETYVAC
+141 EGEVATC
-147 GKATAKVRTC
+147 EGKSTRVRKC
-157 TVCGKEEEANGA
+157 TVCGKEDKENKAAIGHKYVIKEITVAPDKTMAVPGKAIAICENCKAEHEVEVWAEHECDA
-169 KTEHKWVVTVTE
+169 KDAKGKYLYLTLVKAKAATCTE
-181 EPNAETNKTGKA
+181 EG
-193 TAECEYCHATRDIVV
+193 IV
-208 YPDNHVCKKLTKH
+208 
-221 AAVKATCAAS
+221 
-231 GLKADY
+231 ADY
-237 YECAC
+237 YVCKC
-242 GKKYAD
+242 GKILNAN
-248 EKATK
+248 
-253 LITDEE
+253 L
-259 FEKNYVEQQH
+259 V
-269 PSRASRTIP
+269 
-278 ATCEGYGHEMTICK
+278 EMTAKEIAENVIAKHPDRTTQTVEPTCTDYGFK
-292 DCGETLEDK
+292 TTVCTKCGE
-301 KIAPLGHDWLT
+301 KIGDVEIIKPIGHNYLT
-312 YPYDI
+312 YPADVKI
-317 YYNYETRATSKTA
+317 PVEGETVV
-330 EEGFT
+330 
-335 LIHKKGDV
+335 IHKKGEV
-343 IETYNGFEWNN
+343 VENYSIASE
-354 GERTLW
+354 
-360 SDTIDG
+360 DTEQTTI
-366 TVMRYC
+366 TKYC
-372 LNATADDD
+372 LNDNCSECVNKDEKARAHETADIEHSK
-380 YRTWANGGLLSTW
+380 G
-393 IRDENGIGFDITV
+393 ETV
-406 SISDEDVSCG
+406 SFTDADNIRFDVELDEDV
-416 IVAEVIEKAKG
+416 KAHILTTVVKAAGHTYVKG
-427 HDYKKV
+427 
-433 TIPADCGHVSMTFYT
+433 TTPADCGHGMLTFWY
-448 CTNEN
+448 CTNEDCSLALAGTTTVDGKEYKTLVN
-453 CYDYHYMDDTDDF
+453 G
-466 MLDKKGHLVFKGSFY
+466 KNVHLVLGDKAHP
-481 DIITGEYVDDGYYY
+481 ITVAKTKDGKEAV
-495 YNGNGKVGVADA
+495 NAN
-507 DVTTYSR
+507 
-514 LLNGES
+514 
-520 VRMIVDAGH
+520 
-529 PVTFGKDVDAKNH
+529 NH
-542 AIKVKNDDK
+542 VVETVKNTVP
-551 SKAATCT
+551 ATCEK
-558 VNGYDVGT
+558 NGYAEGT
-566 CYCGKEIQ
+566 CYCGADGKD
-574 IEVPATGHKFQ
+574 VHVVLPALGHDFSVK
-585 CRGYSRPTCT
+585 RNPTCKT
-595 KEGTAIWRCEN
+595 EGWYTCSRC
-606 GCGET
+606 GAKDET
-611 KTTTIP
+611 RTIP
-617 VIAASEKTE
+617 VVTTTYGTVTTWGEYAKARISHGYSWYSRSYDATCTSNAYMQAICRLCGEVIVTLEKLDTATHTKPDGFGE
-626 MTWKEFTQ
+626 D
-634 TPRPW
+634 
-639 FSIEGAIRVSGAE
+639 GY
-652 RHFHSGNFVTE
+652 
-663 VVRKA
+663 
-668 SCTQSELVKFTCK
+668 
-681 DCGKVY
+681 VY
-687 TIDME
+687 KI
-692 NAKGHKDPGVYTKMS
+692 S
-707 ADGKLVEAAAEAEH
+707 ADGKLVERPASAEKWV
-721 YEFRYLA
+721 
-728 DVKGADGKTIE
+728 DKDGKE
-739 HKKGDKVD
+739 VAKGTK
-747 DATAATLADKTAEE
+747 DAK
-761 LKKAGFEKVLVL
+761 LVL
-773 AKTSAYFCT
+773 AQNAAYFCKV
-782 ECGEFVAS
+782 CGEFVDGGTVKAF
-790 KPAAHGGHTIDLTKK
+790 GGHTVTTE
-805 VKGTPV
+805 VNEKGFAPTCE
-811 THLTDGLKDHY
+811 TTGLKDNY
-822 VCSVCGA
+822 YKCDVCDA
-829 KVLED
+829 YILKD
-834 GTSAVIKAEGHK
+834 GTSAVIKATGHDYV
-846 FTKVAGKKAT
+846 KVAGKKAT
-856 CTEDGVKEH
+856 CTEDGVTEH

-875 VFTYDAKTK
+875 VFTYDAKAK

-972 IIPATGHKDADG
+972 IIPATGHKDKDG
-984 TFTACN
+984 TFTDCN
-990 QKGRICTAEKCP
+990 RKGRTCLNNCNLGKDKKP
-1002 DYYDAKTKTYIK
+1002 
-1014 VADRKAFK
+1014 VAFT
-1022 DNNHAPETKVAPA
+1022 DNKHAPETKDVLA

-1065 EMVLDKVLVEATE
+1065 KMVLDKVLVEATE
-1078 VAEGKALYKC
+1078 VAEGKALYVC
-1088 AHANCDYTEEVV
+1088 AHADCDYTEEVV

-1119 GATIVESG
+1119 GETIVESG

-1166 NFLVNANALTTVVN
+1166 NFLVNANALTKVVN

-1226 EQQTFEIVEPSAGD
+1226 KQQTFEIVEPSAGD

-1307 NYLSGFATL
+1307 NYLSGFATM

>member
-99 CEKAGVKA
+99 CAKAGVKA

-115 AKYIGDTLYTD
+115 AKYIGDEPYTD
-126 EQLAIK
+126 EQLELPMID
-132 AGHTWGEWK
+132 HTWGEW
-141 ETYVAC
+141 EGEVATC
-147 GKATAKVRTC
+147 EGKSTRVRKC
-157 TVCGKEEEANGA
+157 TVCGKEDKENKAAIGHKYVIKEITVAPDKTMAVPGKAIAICENCKAEHEVEVWAEHECDA
-169 KTEHKWVVTVTE
+169 KDAKGKYLYLTLVKAKAATCTE
-181 EPNAETNKTGKA
+181 EG
-193 TAECEYCHATRDIVV
+193 IV
-208 YPDNHVCKKLTKH
+208 
-221 AAVKATCAAS
+221 
-231 GLKADY
+231 ADY
-237 YECAC
+237 YVCKC
-242 GKKYAD
+242 GKILNAN
-248 EKATK
+248 
-253 LITDEE
+253 L
-259 FEKNYVEQQH
+259 F
-269 PSRASRTIP
+269 
-278 ATCEGYGHEMTICK
+278 EMTAKEIAENVIEKHPDRTEQVVEPTCTDYGFK
-292 DCGETLEDK
+292 TTVCTKCGE
-301 KIAPLGHDWLT
+301 KIGDVEIIKPIGHNYLT
-312 YPYDI
+312 YPADVKI
-317 YYNYETRATSKTA
+317 PVEGETVV
-330 EEGFT
+330 
-335 LIHKKGDV
+335 IHKKGEVVENYRFAANDTESTI
-343 IETYNGFEWNN
+343 IEK
-354 GERTLW
+354 
-360 SDTIDG
+360 
-366 TVMRYC
+366 YC
-372 LNATADDD
+372 LNKNCSECVNKDEKARAHETADIEHSK
-380 YRTWANGGLLSTW
+380 G
-393 IRDENGIGFDITV
+393 ETV
-406 SISDEDVSCG
+406 SFTDADNIRFDVELDEDV
-416 IVAEVIEKAKG
+416 KAHILTTVVKAAGHTYVKG
-427 HDYKKV
+427 
-433 TIPADCGHVSMTFYT
+433 TTPADCGHGALTFWY
-448 CTNEN
+448 CTNEDCSLALAGTTTVDGKEYKTLVN
-453 CYDYHYMDDTDDF
+453 G
-466 MLDKKGHLVFKGSFY
+466 KNVHLVLGDKAHP
-481 DIITGEYVDDGYYY
+481 ITVAKTKDGKEAV
-495 YNGNGKVGVADA
+495 NANNHVV
-507 DVTTYSR
+507 
-514 LLNGES
+514 
-520 VRMIVDAGH
+520 
-529 PVTFGKDVDAKNH
+529 KDV
-542 AIKVKNDDK
+542 I
-551 SKAATCT
+551 SEQAATCT
-558 VNGYDVGT
+558 ENGYKIGT
-566 CYCGKEIQ
+566 CYCGKEVQ
-574 IEVPATGHKFQ
+574 ETVPALGHELELQELNRDLCSSERYAVLK
-585 CRGYSRPTCT
+585 CKSKNCNYTLIEKIPAIASSD
-595 KEGTAIWRCEN
+595 KLNMTA
-606 GCGET
+606 
-611 KTTTIP
+611 
-617 VIAASEKTE
+617 
-626 MTWKEFTQ
+626 KEFNKSVYTIKLSNGQIVKLSEEEIHNFGQGSILRAGSCAHSQLTQ
-634 TPRPW
+634 Y
-639 FSIEGAIRVSGAE
+639 
-652 RHFHSGNFVTE
+652 
-663 VVRKA
+663 
-668 SCTQSELVKFTCK
+668 TCA

-687 TIDME
+687 TVDYELID
-692 NAKGHKDPGVYTKMS
+692 NHTKPDGFGKDGYVYKIS
-707 ADGKLVEAAAEAEH
+707 ADGKLVERPASAEKWV
-721 YEFRYLA
+721 
-728 DVKGADGKTIE
+728 DKDGKE
-739 HKKGDKVD
+739 VAKGTK
-747 DATAATLADKTAEE
+747 DAK
-761 LKKAGFEKVLVL
+761 LVL
-773 AKTSAYFCT
+773 AQNAAYFCKV
-782 ECGEFVAS
+782 CGEFVDGGTVKAF
-790 KPAAHGGHTIDLTKK
+790 GGHTVTTEVNEKGFAPTCETKGRK
-805 VKGTPV
+805 DNYYKCDVC
-811 THLTDGLKDHY
+811 DAYILK
-822 VCSVCGA
+822 
-829 KVLED
+829 D
-834 GTSAVIKAEGHK
+834 GTSADITATGHDYV
-846 FTKVAGKKAT
+846 KVAGKKAT

-875 VFTYDAKTK
+875 VFILDK
-884 KYVEYTGELVIAA
+884 KGNKVEYTGELVIAA

-972 IIPATGHKDADG
+972 IIPATGHKDKDG

-1022 DNNHAPETKVAPA
+1022 DNKHAPETKDVHP
-1035 TCTAAGYTM
+1035 TCTAAGYTI

-1065 EMVLDKVLVEATE
+1065 NMQDKDTWTVVVAPTE
-1078 VAEGKALYKC
+1078 VSAGKATSKC
-1088 AHANCDYTEEVV
+1088 MNPNCDYEEEVV
-1100 LPKLSDLKLNITA
+1100 IPKLSDLKLNITA
-1113 DNAVVA
+1113 VNAVVA

-1166 NFLVNANALTTVVN
+1166 NFLVKANALTKVVN
-1180 KATVQT
+1180 KATVQE
-1186 GDVKVLATAKNDEAG
+1186 GKVKVLATAKNDEAG

-1226 EQQTFEIVEPSAGD
+1226 EKQTFEIVEPSAGD
-1240 LDGNKEIKAS
+1240 LDGNKAIEPS
-1250 GVATVDV
+1250 GVATVNV

-1307 NYLSGFATL
+1307 NYLSGFATM

>member
-99 CEKAGVKA
+99 CAKAGVKA

-115 AKYIGDTLYTD
+115 AKYIGDKAYTD
-126 EQLAIK
+126 TELELQMID
-132 AGHTWGEWK
+132 HTWGEW
-141 ETYVAC
+141 EGEVATC
-147 GKATAKVRTC
+147 EGKSTRVRKC
-157 TVCGKEEEANGA
+157 TVCGKEDKENKAAIGHKYVIKEITVAPD
-169 KTEHKWVVTVTE
+169 KTMAVPGKAIAICENCKAEHEVEVWAEHKCDAKDAKGKYLYLTLVKAKAATCTE
-181 EPNAETNKTGKA
+181 EG
-193 TAECEYCHATRDIVV
+193 IV
-208 YPDNHVCKKLTKH
+208 
-221 AAVKATCAAS
+221 
-231 GLKADY
+231 ADY
-237 YECAC
+237 YVCKC
-242 GKKYAD
+242 GKILNANLVEMTAKEIAENVIAKHYPYAEEQVVEPTCTD
-248 EKATK
+248 YGFKATVCAK
-253 LITDEE
+253 
-259 FEKNYVEQQH
+259 
-269 PSRASRTIP
+269 
-278 ATCEGYGHEMTICK
+278 
-292 DCGETLEDK
+292 CGE
-301 KIAPLGHDWLT
+301 KISDVEVIKPTGHKFATWSTTAYALGKVALT
-312 YPYDI
+312 VWPDPTDP
-317 YYNYETRATSKTA
+317 TRFVA
-330 EEGFT
+330 
-335 LIHKKGDV
+335 HKKGDV
-343 IETYNGFEWNN
+343 VENYIGYGV
-354 GERTLW
+354 
-360 SDTIDG
+360 SDT
-366 TVMRYC
+366 TENVVVRYC
-372 LNATADDD
+372 QNEKCSSSTTYVTIDFT
-380 YRTWANGGLLSTW
+380 RANF
-393 IRDENGIGFDITV
+393 RDENGRFATSPYAIRQFGQITGWAV
-406 SISDEDVSCG
+406 ETKTEATGHTYV
-416 IVAEVIEKAKG
+416 KG
-427 HDYKKV
+427 
-433 TIPADCGHVSMTFYT
+433 TTPADCGHGEFTFWYCSNNNCSINDLT
-448 CTNEN
+448 ESVKVNEKE
-453 CYDYHYMDDTDDF
+453 YST
-466 MLDKKGHLVFKGSFY
+466 LV
-481 DIITGEYVDDGYYY
+481 
-495 YNGNGKVGVADA
+495 NGKGVH
-507 DVTTYSR
+507 
-514 LLNGES
+514 LLDEDETHKRTVAKTKDGKEAVNANNH
-520 VRMIVDAGH
+520 VI
-529 PVTFGKDVDAKNH
+529 KDV
-542 AIKVKNDDK
+542 I
-551 SKAATCT
+551 SEQAATCT
-558 VNGYDVGT
+558 ENGYKIGT
-566 CYCGKEIQ
+566 CYCGKEVHIT
-574 IEVPATGHKFQ
+574 VPATGHDFTKVGKAAT
-585 CRGYSRPTCT
+585 CSEEGYYVCKTCD
-595 KEGTAIWRCEN
+595 AID
-606 GCGET
+606 ET
-611 KTTTIP
+611 RKIAKIP
-617 VIAASEKTE
+617 FTE
-626 MTWKEFTQ
+626 
-634 TPRPW
+634 
-639 FSIEGAIRVSGAE
+639 
-652 RHFHSGNFVTE
+652 VTE
-663 VVRKA
+663 VLTTKEASDEKA
-668 SCTQSELVKFTCK
+668 NLEGHANVTEKIVQNADCTKVEITEVTCA
-681 DCGKVY
+681 DCGNSWKYQSNPAV
-687 TIDME
+687 
-692 NAKGHKDPGVYTKMS
+692 GHKKDANFGAEGYVYKIS
-707 ADGKLVEAAAEAEH
+707 ADGKQKEA
-721 YEFRYLA
+721 
-728 DVKGADGKTIE
+728 KG
-739 HKKGDKVD
+739 
-747 DATAATLADKTAEE
+747 TAATCE
-761 LKKAGFEKVLVL
+761 KKGTTDAF
-773 AKTSAYFCT
+773 FCT
-782 ECGEFVAS
+782 VCHEFV
-790 KPAAHGGHTIDLTKK
+790 PATTVAEKAHNIGT
-805 VKGTPV
+805 TPV
-811 THLTDGLKDHY
+811 A
-822 VCSVCGA
+822 A
-829 KVLED
+829 KP
-834 GTSAVIKAEGHK
+834 
-846 FTKVAGKKAT
+846 AT
-856 CTEDGVKEH
+856 CTEDGVTEH
-865 YTCANEGCNK
+865 YTCANEGCKK
-875 VFTYDAKTK
+875 VFTYDAKAK
-884 KYVEYTGELVIAA
+884 KYVEYTGKLVIAA

-972 IIPATGHKDADG
+972 IIPATGHKDKDG
-984 TFTACN
+984 TFTDCN
-990 QKGRICTAEKCP
+990 RKGRTCLNNCNLGKDKKP
-1002 DYYDAKTKTYIK
+1002 
-1014 VADRKAFK
+1014 VAFT
-1022 DNNHAPETKVAPA
+1022 DNKHAPETKVAPA

-1065 EMVLDKVLVEATE
+1065 KMELDKVLVEATE
-1078 VAEGKALYKC
+1078 VAEGKALYVC
-1088 AHANCDYTEEVV
+1088 AHAHCDYTEERV

-1143 GTNFTVKYDAKMF
+1143 GTNFTVKYDATMF
-1156 SFDRAEVITE
+1156 SFDRAEFITE
-1166 NFLVNANALTTVVN
+1166 NFLVNANALTKVVN

-1307 NYLSGFATL
+1307 NYLSGFATM

>member
-99 CEKAGVKA
+99 CAKAGVKA

-115 AKYIGDTLYTD
+115 AKYIGDKAYTD
-126 EQLAIK
+126 TELELQMID
-132 AGHTWGEWK
+132 HTWGEW
-141 ETYVAC
+141 EGEVATC
-147 GKATAKVRTC
+147 EGKSTRVRKC
-157 TVCGKEEEANGA
+157 TVCGKEDKENKAAIGHKYVIKEITVAPDKTMAVPGKAIAICENCKAEHEVEVWAEHECDA
-169 KTEHKWVVTVTE
+169 KDAKGKYLYLTLVKAKAATCTE
-181 EPNAETNKTGKA
+181 EG
-193 TAECEYCHATRDIVV
+193 IV
-208 YPDNHVCKKLTKH
+208 
-221 AAVKATCAAS
+221 
-231 GLKADY
+231 ADY
-237 YECAC
+237 YVCKC
-242 GKKYAD
+242 GKILNAN
-248 EKATK
+248 
-253 LITDEE
+253 L
-259 FEKNYVEQQH
+259 V
-269 PSRASRTIP
+269 
-278 ATCEGYGHEMTICK
+278 EMTAKEIAENVIEKHPDRTEQVVEPTCTEYGFK
-292 DCGETLEDK
+292 TTVCTKCGE
-301 KIAPLGHDWLT
+301 KIGDVEIIKPTGHKYLT
-312 YPYDI
+312 YPADVKMLVEG
-317 YYNYETRATSKTA
+317 ETVV
-330 EEGFT
+330 
-335 LIHKKGDV
+335 IHKKGEV
-343 IETYNGFEWNN
+343 VENYSIAST
-354 GERTLW
+354 
-360 SDTIDG
+360 DTEQTTI
-366 TVMRYC
+366 TKYC
-372 LNATADDD
+372 LNDKCSECVNKDEKARAHETADMVWSKGETATFTDAD
-380 YRTWANGGLLSTW
+380 N
-393 IRDENGIGFDITV
+393 IRCSVEL
-406 SISDEDVSCG
+406 DEDV
-416 IVAEVIEKAKG
+416 KAHILKTVVKAAGHTYVKG
-427 HDYKKV
+427 
-433 TIPADCGHVSMTFYT
+433 TTPADCGHGALTFWY
-448 CTNEN
+448 CTNEDCSLALAGTTTVDGKEYKTLVN
-453 CYDYHYMDDTDDF
+453 G
-466 MLDKKGHLVFKGSFY
+466 KNVHLVLGDKAHPITVAKTKDGKEAVNANNHVVETP
-481 DIITGEYVDDGYYY
+481 DIT
-495 YNGNGKVGVADA
+495 K
-507 DVTTYSR
+507 R
-514 LLNGES
+514 
-520 VRMIVDAGH
+520 
-529 PVTFGKDVDAKNH
+529 
-542 AIKVKNDDK
+542 
-551 SKAATCT
+551 KAPTCT
-558 VNGYDVGT
+558 ENGYNVGT
-566 CYCGKEIQ
+566 CYCGKEVQ
-574 IEVPATGHKFQ
+574 ETVPALGHELGNLYFSQWSNQIMCSTERVVTLKCKNCNYQ
-585 CRGYSRPTCT
+585 P
-595 KEGTAIWRCEN
+595 KEKIPAI
-606 GCGET
+606 
-611 KTTTIP
+611 
-617 VIAASEKTE
+617 ASSDKLN
-626 MTWKEFTQ
+626 MTSKEFFKSVYTIKLSNGQIVKLPERAIHNFGQ
-634 TPRPW
+634 TSVLRDK
-639 FSIEGAIRVSGAE
+639 SCA
-652 RHFHSGNFVTE
+652 HSLLIQWPCF
-663 VVRKA
+663 
-668 SCTQSELVKFTCK
+668 

-687 TIDME
+687 TVDYESIDDHTKPDGFGE
-692 NAKGHKDPGVYTKMS
+692 DGYVYKIS
-707 ADGKLVEAAAEAEH
+707 ADGKLVERPASAEKWV
-721 YEFRYLA
+721 
-728 DVKGADGKTIE
+728 DKDGKE
-739 HKKGDKVD
+739 VAKGTK
-747 DATAATLADKTAEE
+747 DAK
-761 LKKAGFEKVLVL
+761 LVL
-773 AKTSAYFCT
+773 AQNAAYFCKV
-782 ECGEFVAS
+782 CGEFVDGGTVKAF
-790 KPAAHGGHTIDLTKK
+790 GGHTVTTE
-805 VKGTPV
+805 VNEKGFAPTCE
-811 THLTDGLKDHY
+811 TTGLKDNY
-822 VCSVCGA
+822 YKCDVCDA
-829 KVLED
+829 YILKD
-834 GTSAVIKAEGHK
+834 GTSAVIKATGHDYV
-846 FTKVAGKKAT
+846 KVAGKKAT
-856 CTEDGVKEH
+856 CTEDGVTEH
-865 YTCANEGCNK
+865 YTCANKGCDK

-954 GVSAHKKCKNCDY
+954 GVSAHQKCKNCDH
-967 TEGKT
+967 TVGKT

-984 TFTACN
+984 IFTACN

-1002 DYYDAKTKTYIK
+1002 DYKGAKPGTYIK
-1014 VADRKAFK
+1014 VADRKAFTENK
-1022 DNNHAPETKVAPA
+1022 HTEETKVVPA

-1078 VAEGKALYKC
+1078 VAEGKALYVC
-1088 AHANCDYTEEVV
+1088 AHANCDHTEEVV

-1119 GATIVESG
+1119 GETIVESG

-1166 NFLVNANALTTVVN
+1166 NFLVNANALTKVVN

-1307 NYLSGFATL
+1307 NYLSGFATM

>member
-75 FVDDVTPALGGC
+75 FVDDVTPALRKC

-99 CEKAGVKA
+99 CAKAGVKA

-115 AKYIGDTLYTD
+115 AKYIGDEPYTD
-126 EQLAIK
+126 EQLELPMID
-132 AGHTWGEWK
+132 HTWGEW
-141 ETYVAC
+141 EGEVATC
-147 GKATAKVRTC
+147 EGKSTRVRKC
-157 TVCGKEEEANGA
+157 TVCGKEDKENKAAIGHKYVIKEITVAPDKTMAVPGKAIAICENCKAEHEVEVWAEHECDA
-169 KTEHKWVVTVTE
+169 KDAKGKYLYLTLVKAKAATCTE
-181 EPNAETNKTGKA
+181 EG
-193 TAECEYCHATRDIVV
+193 IV
-208 YPDNHVCKKLTKH
+208 
-221 AAVKATCAAS
+221 
-231 GLKADY
+231 ADY
-237 YECAC
+237 YVCKC
-242 GKKYAD
+242 GKILNANLVEMTAKEIAENVIEKHYPYAEEQVVEPTCTD
-248 EKATK
+248 YGFKATVCTK
-253 LITDEE
+253 
-259 FEKNYVEQQH
+259 
-269 PSRASRTIP
+269 
-278 ATCEGYGHEMTICK
+278 
-292 DCGETLEDK
+292 CGE
-301 KIAPLGHDWLT
+301 KISDVEVIKPTGHKFAT
-312 YPYDI
+312 YKRDI
-317 YYNYETRATSKTA
+317 YGKINPDGSRSISLTKVAGYE
-330 EEGFT
+330 
-335 LIHKKGDV
+335 LIHKVGDV
-343 IETYNGFEWNN
+343 IEKHVNYGADDMTDKTVRKICLNKNCSSKTSAGYTSFFYDANGYNIWRGAAGYNSAAEIS
-354 GERTLW
+354 GYAV
-360 SDTIDG
+360 DTITKAEGHTYVKG
-366 TVMRYC
+366 T
-372 LNATADDD
+372 T
-380 YRTWANGGLLSTW
+380 
-393 IRDENGIGFDITV
+393 
-406 SISDEDVSCG
+406 
-416 IVAEVIEKAKG
+416 
-427 HDYKKV
+427 
-433 TIPADCGHVSMTFYT
+433 PADCGHGEFTFWY
-448 CTNEN
+448 CSNDN
-453 CYDYHYMDDTDDF
+453 CSINDLTES
-466 MLDKKGHLVFKGSFY
+466 V
-481 DIITGEYVDDGYYY
+481 TV
-495 YNGNGKVGVADA
+495 NGKEYSTLVNGKGVH
-507 DVTTYSR
+507 
-514 LLNGES
+514 LLDEDETHKRTVAKTKDGKEAVNANNH
-520 VRMIVDAGH
+520 VI
-529 PVTFGKDVDAKNH
+529 KDV
-542 AIKVKNDDK
+542 I
-551 SKAATCT
+551 SEQAATCT
-558 VNGYDVGT
+558 ENGYKIGT
-566 CYCGKEIQ
+566 CYCGKEVHIT
-574 IEVPATGHKFQ
+574 VPATGHDFTKVGKAAT
-585 CRGYSRPTCT
+585 CSEEGYYVCKTCDAIDETRKIAKIPFTEVTEILTTKEASDEKANLEGHANVTEKIVQDADCT
-595 KEGTAIWRCEN
+595 KVEITEVTCAD
-606 GCGET
+606 CGN
-611 KTTTIP
+611 
-617 VIAASEKTE
+617 S
-626 MTWKEFTQ
+626 WKYQSNPAVGHKKDANF
-634 TPRPW
+634 
-639 FSIEGAIRVSGAE
+639 GAE
-652 RHFHSGNFVTE
+652 GY
-663 VVRKA
+663 
-668 SCTQSELVKFTCK
+668 
-681 DCGKVY
+681 VY
-687 TIDME
+687 KI
-692 NAKGHKDPGVYTKMS
+692 S
-707 ADGKLVEAAAEAEH
+707 ADGKQKEA
-721 YEFRYLA
+721 
-728 DVKGADGKTIE
+728 KG
-739 HKKGDKVD
+739 
-747 DATAATLADKTAEE
+747 TAATCEKKGTTDAFFCTVCHEFVPATTVAE
-761 LKKAGFEKVLVL
+761 KAHNIGTTPVAAKPATCDDDGVKAG
-773 AKTSAYFCT
+773 AYECT
-782 ECGEFVAS
+782 ECK
-790 KPAAHGGHTIDLTKK
+790 KPF
-805 VKGTPV
+805 
-811 THLTDGLKDHY
+811 LK
-822 VCSVCGA
+822 
-829 KVLED
+829 D
-834 GTSAVIKAEGHK
+834 GTSAVIKATGHDYV
-846 FTKVAGKKAT
+846 KVAGKKAT

-865 YTCANEGCNK
+865 YTCANKGCNK

-972 IIPATGHKDADG
+972 IIPATGHKDKDG

-990 QKGRICTAEKCP
+990 RKGRICTAEKCP

-1022 DNNHAPETKVAPA
+1022 DNKHAPETKDVHP
-1035 TCTAAGYTM
+1035 TCTAAGYTI

-1065 EMVLDKVLVEATE
+1065 KMVLDKVLVEATE

-1088 AHANCDYTEEVV
+1088 AHANCDYTEERVI
-1100 LPKLSDLKLNITA
+1100 PKLSDLKLNITA

-1119 GATIVESG
+1119 GETIVESG

-1156 SFDRAEVITE
+1156 SFDSAKVITE
-1166 NFLVNANALTTVVN
+1166 NFLVNANALTKVVN

-1226 EQQTFEIVEPSAGD
+1226 KEQTFEIVEPSAGD

-1307 NYLSGFATL
+1307 NYLSGFATM

>member
-99 CEKAGVKA
+99 CEKDGAKA

-141 ETYVAC
+141 ETYVDC

-157 TVCGKEEEANGA
+157 TVCGKEDKANGA

-248 EKATK
+248 EKATQ

-269 PSRASRTIP
+269 PSTASRTIP
-278 ATCEGYGHEMTICK
+278 ATCESYGHEMTICK

-301 KIAPLGHDWLT
+301 KLAPLGHDWLT

-343 IETYNGFEWNN
+343 IETYTGFRWNN
-354 GERTLW
+354 GERTLNR
-360 SDTIDG
+360 DTTDG
-366 TVMRYC
+366 MVRRYC
-372 LNATADDD
+372 RNATTDDD
-380 YRTWANGGLLSTW
+380 VSYTVKT
-393 IRDENGIGFDITV
+393 IYVTDENGIMYPV
-406 SISDEDVSCG
+406 SVESKRYG
-416 IVAEVIEKAKG
+416 IVAEVVEEAKG
-427 HDYKKV
+427 HNYKKV
-433 TIPADCGHVSMTFYT
+433 TIPADCGRVSMTFYT

-453 CYDYHYMDDTDDF
+453 CYDYASMGYTGNF
-466 MLDKKGHLVFKGSFY
+466 MLDKEGHLIFEKTKY
-481 DIITGEYVDDGYYY
+481 DETTQARVHEYYY
-495 YNGNGKVGVADA
+495 YLEKVGNNGFRQERVADA

-520 VRMIVDAGH
+520 VRMIVDADH

-574 IEVPATGHKFQ
+574 IEVPATGHKFSF
-585 CRGYSRPTCT
+585 GDVIEWPTCT
-595 KEGTAIWRCEN
+595 KEGTFRWNCAN

-626 MTWKEFTQ
+626 MTEKEFTA
-634 TPRPW
+634 RELLSYGNW
-639 FSIEGAIRVSGAE
+639 RWYESESSI
-652 RHFHSGNFVTE
+652 HSNIGYE

-668 SCTQSELVKFTCK
+668 SCTQSELRMYTCK

-692 NAKGHKDPGVYTKMS
+692 NVEGHKDPGIYTKMS

-761 LKKAGFEKVLVL
+761 LKAMSIEKVLVL
-773 AKTSAYFCT
+773 AKTAAYFCT

-790 KPAAHGGHTIDLTKK
+790 KTAAHGGHTIDTTQK
-805 VKGTPV
+805 VNGTPA

-846 FTKVAGKKAT
+846 FTKVAGIKAT
-856 CTEDGVKEH
+856 CTEAGRKE
-865 YTCANEGCNK
+865 YYVCTSEECEGKIFVIEN
-875 VFTYDAKTK
+875 K
-884 KYVEYTGELVIAA
+884 KYVETTEAALVIDA
-897 TGHKAVL
+897 TGHKEGTPV
-904 WDASENDCTKTA
+904 SSKRDCLTIGYDWYTCA
-916 YKYNYCSACKAEWV
+916 TCKAD
-930 EGYAAP
+930 YIKNFKAA
-936 KGHTMADVKVV
+936 GHTMVDVAEKK
-947 NPTCTTD
+947 PTCTAD
-954 GVSAHKKCKNCDY
+954 GYTKHKACKDCDY
-967 TEGKT
+967 TDGKT

-984 TFTACN
+984 IFTACN

-1022 DNNHAPETKVAPA
+1022 DNEHDPETKDVHP
-1035 TCTAAGYTM
+1035 TCTAVGYKM

-1052 VLKVENPVAALGH
+1052 VLKVENPEAALGH

-1078 VAEGKALYKC
+1078 VAEGKALYVC
-1088 AHANCDYTEEVV
+1088 AHADCDYTEEVV

-1113 DNAVVA
+1113 VNAVVA

-1143 GTNFTVKYDAKMF
+1143 GTNFTVKYDATMF

-1166 NFLVNANALTTVVN
+1166 NFLVKANALTKVVN
-1180 KATVQT
+1180 KATVQE
-1186 GDVKVLATAKNDEAG
+1186 GKVKVLATAKNDEAG

-1226 EQQTFEIVEPSAGD
+1226 KQQRFEIVEPSAGD
-1240 LDGNKEIKAS
+1240 LDGNKAIEPS
-1250 GVATVDV
+1250 GVATVNV

-1307 NYLSGFATL
+1307 NYLSGFATM

>member
-99 CEKAGVKA
+99 CAKAGVKA

-115 AKYIGDTLYTD
+115 AKYIGDKAYTD
-126 EQLAIK
+126 TELELQMID
-132 AGHTWGEWK
+132 HTWGEW
-141 ETYVAC
+141 EGEVATC
-147 GKATAKVRTC
+147 EGKSTRVRKC
-157 TVCGKEEEANGA
+157 TVCGKEDKENKAAIGHKYVIKEITVAPDKTMAVPGKAIAICENCKAEHEVEVWAEHECDA
-169 KTEHKWVVTVTE
+169 KDAKGKYLYLTLVKAKAATCTE
-181 EPNAETNKTGKA
+181 EG
-193 TAECEYCHATRDIVV
+193 IV
-208 YPDNHVCKKLTKH
+208 
-221 AAVKATCAAS
+221 
-231 GLKADY
+231 ADY
-237 YECAC
+237 YVCKC
-242 GKKYAD
+242 GKILNAN
-248 EKATK
+248 
-253 LITDEE
+253 L
-259 FEKNYVEQQH
+259 V
-269 PSRASRTIP
+269 
-278 ATCEGYGHEMTICK
+278 EMTAKEIAENVIEKHPDRTTQTVEPTCTDYGFK
-292 DCGETLEDK
+292 TTVCTKCGE
-301 KIAPLGHDWLT
+301 KISDVEVIKPTGHDYLT
-312 YPYDI
+312 YPADV
-317 YYNYETRATSKTA
+317 TRTIEG
-330 EEGFT
+330 EEVV
-335 LIHKKGDV
+335 IHKKGEVVENYRFAANDTESTI
-343 IETYNGFEWNN
+343 IEK
-354 GERTLW
+354 
-360 SDTIDG
+360 
-366 TVMRYC
+366 YC
-372 LNATADDD
+372 LNKNCSECVNKDEKARAHETADIVRSKGETATFTDAD
-380 YRTWANGGLLSTW
+380 N
-393 IRDENGIGFDITV
+393 IRCSVEL
-406 SISDEDVSCG
+406 DEDV
-416 IVAEVIEKAKG
+416 KAHILKTVVKAAGHTYVKG
-427 HDYKKV
+427 
-433 TIPADCGHVSMTFYT
+433 TTPADCGHGALTFWY
-448 CTNEN
+448 CTNEDCSLALAGTTTVDGKEYKTLVN
-453 CYDYHYMDDTDDF
+453 G
-466 MLDKKGHLVFKGSFY
+466 KNVHLVLGDKAHP
-481 DIITGEYVDDGYYY
+481 ITVAKTKDGKEAV
-495 YNGNGKVGVADA
+495 NANNHVVE
-507 DVTTYSR
+507 T
-514 LLNGES
+514 
-520 VRMIVDAGH
+520 
-529 PVTFGKDVDAKNH
+529 PVPT
-542 AIKVKNDDK
+542 K
-551 SKAATCT
+551 SKAPTCT
-558 VNGYDVGT
+558 ENGYNVGT
-566 CYCGKEIQ
+566 CYCGKEVQ
-574 IEVPATGHKFQ
+574 ETVPALGHELGDLYFSQWSNQRMCSTERVVTLKCKNCNYQ
-585 CRGYSRPTCT
+585 L
-595 KEGTAIWRCEN
+595 KEKIPAI
-606 GCGET
+606 
-611 KTTTIP
+611 
-617 VIAASEKTE
+617 ASSDKLN
-626 MTWKEFTQ
+626 MTSKEFFKSVYTIKLSNGQ
-634 TPRPW
+634 IVKLPER
-639 FSIEGAIRVSGAE
+639 AIHNFGPTSVLRAKSCA
-652 RHFHSGNFVTE
+652 HSLLIQWPCV
-663 VVRKA
+663 
-668 SCTQSELVKFTCK
+668 

-687 TIDME
+687 TVDYESIDDHTKPDGFGE
-692 NAKGHKDPGVYTKMS
+692 DGYVYKIS
-707 ADGKLVEAAAEAEH
+707 ADGKLVERPASAEKWVDKDGKEVAKGT
-721 YEFRYLA
+721 
-728 DVKGADGKTIE
+728 KGAK
-739 HKKGDKVD
+739 
-747 DATAATLADKTAEE
+747 
-761 LKKAGFEKVLVL
+761 LVL
-773 AKTSAYFCT
+773 AQNGAYFCKV
-782 ECGEFVAS
+782 CGEFVDDGTV
-790 KPAAHGGHTIDLTKK
+790 KEFGGHTVTTA
-805 VKGTPV
+805 VTEKGFAPTCE
-811 THLTDGLKDHY
+811 TTGLKDNY
-822 VCSVCGA
+822 YKCDVCDA
-829 KVLED
+829 YILKD
-834 GTSAVIKAEGHK
+834 GTSAVIKATGHDYV
-846 FTKVAGKKAT
+846 KVAGKKAT
-856 CTEDGVKEH
+856 CTEDGVTEH

-954 GVSAHKKCKNCDY
+954 GVSAHQKCKNCDH
-967 TEGKT
+967 TVGKT

-984 TFTACN
+984 IFTACN

-1002 DYYDAKTKTYIK
+1002 DYKGAKPGTYIK
-1014 VADRKAFK
+1014 VADRKAFTENK
-1022 DNNHAPETKVAPA
+1022 HTEETKVVPA

-1078 VAEGKALYKC
+1078 VAEGKALYVC
-1088 AHANCDYTEEVV
+1088 AHANCDHTEEVV

-1119 GATIVESG
+1119 GETIVESG

-1166 NFLVNANALTTVVN
+1166 NFLVNANALTKVVN

-1226 EQQTFEIVEPSAGD
+1226 KQQTFEIVEPSAGD

-1307 NYLSGFATL
+1307 NYLSGFATM

>member
-99 CEKAGVKA
+99 CAKAGVKA

-115 AKYIGDTLYTD
+115 AKYIGDKAYTD
-126 EQLAIK
+126 KELELQMID
-132 AGHTWGEWK
+132 HTWGEW
-141 ETYVAC
+141 EGEVATC
-147 GKATAKVRTC
+147 EGKSTRVRKC
-157 TVCGKEEEANGA
+157 TVCGKEDKENKAAIGHKYVIKEITVAPDKTMAVPGKAIAICENCKAEHEVEVWAEHECDA
-169 KTEHKWVVTVTE
+169 KDAKGKYLYLTLVKAKAETCTE
-181 EPNAETNKTGKA
+181 EG
-193 TAECEYCHATRDIVV
+193 IV
-208 YPDNHVCKKLTKH
+208 
-221 AAVKATCAAS
+221 
-231 GLKADY
+231 ADY
-237 YECAC
+237 YVCKC
-242 GKKYAD
+242 GKILNAN
-248 EKATK
+248 
-253 LITDEE
+253 L
-259 FEKNYVEQQH
+259 V
-269 PSRASRTIP
+269 
-278 ATCEGYGHEMTICK
+278 EMTAKEIAENVIEKHPDRTTQTVEPTCTDYGFK
-292 DCGETLEDK
+292 TTVCTKCGE
-301 KIAPLGHDWLT
+301 KISDVEVIKPTGHDYLT
-312 YPYDI
+312 YPADV
-317 YYNYETRATSKTA
+317 TRTIEG
-330 EEGFT
+330 EEGV
-335 LIHKKGDV
+335 IHKKGEVVENYRFAANDTESTI
-343 IETYNGFEWNN
+343 IEK
-354 GERTLW
+354 
-360 SDTIDG
+360 
-366 TVMRYC
+366 YC
-372 LNATADDD
+372 LNKNCSECVNKDEKARAHETADIVRSKGETATFTDAD
-380 YRTWANGGLLSTW
+380 N
-393 IRDENGIGFDITV
+393 IRCSVEL
-406 SISDEDVSCG
+406 DEDV
-416 IVAEVIEKAKG
+416 KAHILKTVVKAAGHTYVKG
-427 HDYKKV
+427 
-433 TIPADCGHVSMTFYT
+433 TTPADCGHGALTFWY
-448 CTNEN
+448 CTNEDCSLALAGTTTVDGKEYKTLVN
-453 CYDYHYMDDTDDF
+453 G
-466 MLDKKGHLVFKGSFY
+466 KNVHLVLNDKAHP
-481 DIITGEYVDDGYYY
+481 ITVAKTKDGKEAV
-495 YNGNGKVGVADA
+495 NAN
-507 DVTTYSR
+507 
-514 LLNGES
+514 
-520 VRMIVDAGH
+520 
-529 PVTFGKDVDAKNH
+529 NH
-542 AIKVKNDDK
+542 VVETPDPTKR
-551 SKAATCT
+551 KAPTCT
-558 VNGYDVGT
+558 ENGYSVGT
-566 CYCGKEIQ
+566 CYCGKEVQ
-574 IEVPATGHKFQ
+574 ETVPALGHELVL
-585 CRGYSRPTCT
+585 YSFNYHLCS
-595 KEGTAIWRCEN
+595 
-606 GCGET
+606 
-611 KTTTIP
+611 
-617 VIAASEKTE
+617 SEKVFGLKCKNCNYRLTE
-626 MTWKEFTQ
+626 KVSAIASSDKLNMTFKEITKQVYTIKLSNGQ
-634 TPRPW
+634 TVKLSERDIHT
-639 FSIEGAIRVSGAE
+639 FSSSMLRASSCA
-652 RHFHSGNFVTE
+652 HSLLRE
-663 VVRKA
+663 W
-668 SCTQSELVKFTCK
+668 TCA

-687 TIDME
+687 TVDYEYVAPHTMPADFGE
-692 NAKGHKDPGVYTKMS
+692 DGYVYKIS
-707 ADGKLVEAAAEAEH
+707 ADGKLVERPASAEKWV
-721 YEFRYLA
+721 
-728 DVKGADGKTIE
+728 DKDGKE
-739 HKKGDKVD
+739 VAKGTK
-747 DATAATLADKTAEE
+747 DAK
-761 LKKAGFEKVLVL
+761 LVL
-773 AKTSAYFCT
+773 AQNAAYFCKV
-782 ECGEFVAS
+782 CGEFVDGGTVKAF
-790 KPAAHGGHTIDLTKK
+790 GGHTVTTA
-805 VKGTPV
+805 VTEKGFAPTCE
-811 THLTDGLKDHY
+811 TTGLKDNY
-822 VCSVCGA
+822 YKCDVCDA
-829 KVLED
+829 YILKD
-834 GTSAVIKAEGHK
+834 GTSAVIKATGHDYV
-846 FTKVAGKKAT
+846 KVAGKKAT

>member
-75 FVDDVTPALGGC
+75 FIDDVTPELGTC

-94 EVPAT
+94 ETPAT
-99 CEKAGVKA
+99 CAKAGVKA

-115 AKYIGDTLYTD
+115 AKYIGDDKYD
-126 EQLAIK
+126 DK
-132 AGHTWGEWK
+132 ALEIPVIDHTWGEW
-141 ETYVAC
+141 EGEVATC
-147 GKATAKVRTC
+147 EGKSTRVRKC
-157 TVCGKEEEANGA
+157 TVCGKEDKENKAAIGHKYVIKEITVAPDKTMAVPGKAIAICENCKAEHEVEVWAEHECDA
-169 KTEHKWVVTVTE
+169 KDAKGKYLYLTLVKAKAATCTE
-181 EPNAETNKTGKA
+181 EG
-193 TAECEYCHATRDIVV
+193 IV
-208 YPDNHVCKKLTKH
+208 
-221 AAVKATCAAS
+221 
-231 GLKADY
+231 ADY
-237 YECAC
+237 YVCKC
-242 GKKYAD
+242 GKILNAN
-248 EKATK
+248 
-253 LITDEE
+253 L
-259 FEKNYVEQQH
+259 V
-269 PSRASRTIP
+269 
-278 ATCEGYGHEMTICK
+278 EMTAKEIAENVIEKHPDRTTQTVEPTCTDYGFK
-292 DCGETLEDK
+292 TTVCTKCGE
-301 KIAPLGHDWLT
+301 KISDVEVIKPTGHDYLT
-312 YPYDI
+312 YPADV
-317 YYNYETRATSKTA
+317 TRTIEG
-330 EEGFT
+330 EEVV
-335 LIHKKGDV
+335 IHKKGEVVENYRFAANDTESTI
-343 IETYNGFEWNN
+343 IEK
-354 GERTLW
+354 
-360 SDTIDG
+360 
-366 TVMRYC
+366 YC
-372 LNATADDD
+372 LNKNCSECVNKADDARAHEGAD
-380 YRTWANGGLLSTW
+380 FT
-393 IRDENGIGFDITV
+393 
-406 SISDEDVSCG
+406 ISDRIYIVDADRIGSDV
-416 IVAEVIEKAKG
+416 EFEKAVAVHTIETVVKAAGHTYVKG
-427 HDYKKV
+427 
-433 TIPADCGHVSMTFYT
+433 TTPADCGHGELTFWYCTNKDCALTPAATTTVDGKEYKTLVNGKNVHLVLGDKAHPITVAKTKDGKEAVNANNHVVETPVPTKSKDPT
-448 CTNEN
+448 CTE
-453 CYDYHYMDDTDDF
+453 
-466 MLDKKGHLVFKGSFY
+466 
-481 DIITGEYVDDGYYY
+481 
-495 YNGNGKVGVADA
+495 
-507 DVTTYSR
+507 
-514 LLNGES
+514 
-520 VRMIVDAGH
+520 
-529 PVTFGKDVDAKNH
+529 
-542 AIKVKNDDK
+542 
-551 SKAATCT
+551 
-558 VNGYDVGT
+558 NGYNVGT
-566 CYCGKEIQ
+566 CYCGKEVQ
-574 IEVPATGHKFQ
+574 ETVPALGHELGDLYFSQWSNQRMCSTERVVTLKCKNCNYQ
-585 CRGYSRPTCT
+585 L
-595 KEGTAIWRCEN
+595 KEKIPAI
-606 GCGET
+606 
-611 KTTTIP
+611 
-617 VIAASEKTE
+617 ASSDKLN
-626 MTWKEFTQ
+626 MTSKEFFKSVYTIKLSNGQ
-634 TPRPW
+634 IVKLPER
-639 FSIEGAIRVSGAE
+639 AIHNFGPTSVLRAKSCA
-652 RHFHSGNFVTE
+652 HSLLLQWPCV
-663 VVRKA
+663 
-668 SCTQSELVKFTCK
+668 

-687 TIDME
+687 TVDYESIDDHTKPDGFGE
-692 NAKGHKDPGVYTKMS
+692 DGYVYKIS
-707 ADGKLVEAAAEAEH
+707 ADGKLVERPASAEKWV
-721 YEFRYLA
+721 
-728 DVKGADGKTIE
+728 DKDGKE
-739 HKKGDKVD
+739 VAKGTK
-747 DATAATLADKTAEE
+747 DAK
-761 LKKAGFEKVLVL
+761 LVL
-773 AKTSAYFCT
+773 AQNAAYFCKV
-782 ECGEFVAS
+782 CGEFVDGGTVKAF
-790 KPAAHGGHTIDLTKK
+790 GGHTVTTE
-805 VKGTPV
+805 VNEKGFAPTCE
-811 THLTDGLKDHY
+811 TTGLKDNY
-822 VCSVCGA
+822 YKCDVCDA
-829 KVLED
+829 YILKD
-834 GTSAVIKAEGHK
+834 GTSAVIKATGHDYV
-846 FTKVAGKKAT
+846 KVAGKKAT
-856 CTEDGVKEH
+856 CTEDGVTEH

-875 VFTYDAKTK
+875 VFTYDAKAK

-972 IIPATGHKDADG
+972 IIPATGHKDKDG
-984 TFTACN
+984 TFTDCN
-990 QKGRICTAEKCP
+990 RKGRTCLNNCNLGKDKKP
-1002 DYYDAKTKTYIK
+1002 
-1014 VADRKAFK
+1014 VAFT
-1022 DNNHAPETKVAPA
+1022 DNKHAPETKDVLA

-1078 VAEGKALYKC
+1078 VAEGKALYVC
-1088 AHANCDYTEEVV
+1088 AHADCDYTEERVI
-1100 LPKLSDLKLNITA
+1100 PKLSDLKLNITA

-1119 GATIVESG
+1119 GETIVESG

-1166 NFLVNANALTTVVN
+1166 NFLVNANALTKVVN

-1226 EQQTFEIVEPSAGD
+1226 KQQTFEIVEPSAGD

-1307 NYLSGFATL
+1307 NYLSGFATM

>member
-99 CEKAGVKA
+99 CAKAGVKA

-115 AKYIGDTLYTD
+115 AKYIGDKAYTD
-126 EQLAIK
+126 TELELQMID
-132 AGHTWGEWK
+132 HTWGEW
-141 ETYVAC
+141 EGEVATC
-147 GKATAKVRTC
+147 EGKSTRVRKC
-157 TVCGKEEEANGA
+157 TVCGKEDKENKAAIGHKYVIKEITVAPD
-169 KTEHKWVVTVTE
+169 KTMAVPGKAIAICENCKAEHEVEIWAEHKCDAKDAKGKYLYLTLVKAKAATCTE
-181 EPNAETNKTGKA
+181 EG
-193 TAECEYCHATRDIVV
+193 IV
-208 YPDNHVCKKLTKH
+208 
-221 AAVKATCAAS
+221 
-231 GLKADY
+231 ADY
-237 YECAC
+237 YVCKC
-242 GKKYAD
+242 GKILNANLVEMTAKEIAENVIAKHYPYAEEQVVEPTCTD
-248 EKATK
+248 YGFKATVCTK
-253 LITDEE
+253 
-259 FEKNYVEQQH
+259 
-269 PSRASRTIP
+269 
-278 ATCEGYGHEMTICK
+278 
-292 DCGETLEDK
+292 CGE
-301 KIAPLGHDWLT
+301 KISDVEVIKPTGHKFAT
-312 YPYDI
+312 YKRDI
-317 YYNYETRATSKTA
+317 YGKINPDGSRSISLTKVAGYE
-330 EEGFT
+330 
-335 LIHKKGDV
+335 LIHKVGDV
-343 IETYNGFEWNN
+343 IEKHVNYGADDMTDKTVRKICLNKNCSSKTSAGYTSFFYDANGYNIWRGAAGYNSAAEIS
-354 GERTLW
+354 GYAV
-360 SDTIDG
+360 DTITKAEGHTYVKG
-366 TVMRYC
+366 T
-372 LNATADDD
+372 T
-380 YRTWANGGLLSTW
+380 
-393 IRDENGIGFDITV
+393 
-406 SISDEDVSCG
+406 
-416 IVAEVIEKAKG
+416 
-427 HDYKKV
+427 
-433 TIPADCGHVSMTFYT
+433 PADCGHGEFTFWY
-448 CTNEN
+448 CSNDN
-453 CYDYHYMDDTDDF
+453 CSINDLTES
-466 MLDKKGHLVFKGSFY
+466 V
-481 DIITGEYVDDGYYY
+481 TV
-495 YNGNGKVGVADA
+495 NGKEYSTLVNGKGVH
-507 DVTTYSR
+507 
-514 LLNGES
+514 LLDEDETHKRTVAKTKDGKEAVNANNH
-520 VRMIVDAGH
+520 VI
-529 PVTFGKDVDAKNH
+529 KDV
-542 AIKVKNDDK
+542 I
-551 SKAATCT
+551 SEQAATCT
-558 VNGYDVGT
+558 ENGYKIGT
-566 CYCGKEIQ
+566 CYCGKEVHIT
-574 IEVPATGHKFQ
+574 VPATGHDFTKVGKAAT
-585 CRGYSRPTCT
+585 CSEEGYYVCKTCDAIDETRKIAKIPFTEVTEILTTKEASDEKANLEGHANVTEKIVQDADCTKVEITEVTCADCGNSWKYQSNPAVGHKKDANFGAEGYVYKISADGKQKEAKGTAATCT
-595 KEGTAIWRCEN
+595 KEGTTEAFFCTVCHEFVPS
-606 GCGET
+606 
-611 KTTTIP
+611 TT
-617 VIAASEKTE
+617 VA
-626 MTWKEFTQ
+626 
-634 TPRPW
+634 
-639 FSIEGAIRVSGAE
+639 
-652 RHFHSGNFVTE
+652 
-663 VVRKA
+663 
-668 SCTQSELVKFTCK
+668 
-681 DCGKVY
+681 
-687 TIDME
+687 
-692 NAKGHKDPGVYTKMS
+692 
-707 ADGKLVEAAAEAEH
+707 
-721 YEFRYLA
+721 
-728 DVKGADGKTIE
+728 
-739 HKKGDKVD
+739 
-747 DATAATLADKTAEE
+747 
-761 LKKAGFEKVLVL
+761 KKAHNIGTTPVA
-773 AKTSAYFCT
+773 AKPATCDDDGVKAGAYECT
-782 ECGEFVAS
+782 ECK
-790 KPAAHGGHTIDLTKK
+790 KPF
-805 VKGTPV
+805 
-811 THLTDGLKDHY
+811 LK
-822 VCSVCGA
+822 
-829 KVLED
+829 D
-834 GTSAVIKAEGHK
+834 GTSADIKATGHDYV
-846 FTKVAGKKAT
+846 KVAGKKAT

-865 YTCANEGCNK
+865 YTCANKGCNK
-875 VFTYDAKTK
+875 VFTYDAKTEK
-884 KYVEYTGELVIAA
+884 HVEYTGELVIKA
-897 TGHKAVL
+897 TKHTPVL

-972 IIPATGHKDADG
+972 IIPATGHKDKDG
-984 TFTACN
+984 TFTDCN
-990 QKGRICTAEKCP
+990 RKGRTCLNNCNLGKDKKP
-1002 DYYDAKTKTYIK
+1002 
-1014 VADRKAFK
+1014 VAFT
-1022 DNNHAPETKVAPA
+1022 DNKHAPETKDVLA

-1078 VAEGKALYKC
+1078 VAEGKALYVC
-1088 AHANCDYTEEVV
+1088 AHADCDYTEEVV

-1119 GATIVESG
+1119 GETIVESG

-1156 SFDRAEVITE
+1156 SFDKAEVITE
-1166 NFLVNANALTTVVN
+1166 NFLVNANALTKVVN

-1240 LDGNKEIKAS
+1240 LDGNKAIEPS

-1307 NYLSGFATL
+1307 NYLSGFATM

>member
-51 EEVVAPLCGKNG
+51 KEVVAPLCGKNG

-75 FVDDVTPALGGC
+75 FVDDVTPVLGGC
-87 SEFKVVA
+87 SEYKVVA

-99 CEKAGVKA
+99 CAKAGVKA

-115 AKYIGDTLYTD
+115 AKKIGDKPYTD
-126 EQLAIK
+126 EQLELPMID
-132 AGHTWGEWK
+132 HTWGEW
-141 ETYVAC
+141 EGEVATC
-147 GKATAKVRTC
+147 EGKSTRVRKC
-157 TVCGKEEEANGA
+157 TVCGKEDKENKAAIGHKYVIKEITVAPDKTMAVPGKAIAICENCKAEHEVEVWAEHECDA
-169 KTEHKWVVTVTE
+169 KDAKGKYLYLTLVKAKAATCTE
-181 EPNAETNKTGKA
+181 EG
-193 TAECEYCHATRDIVV
+193 IV
-208 YPDNHVCKKLTKH
+208 
-221 AAVKATCAAS
+221 
-231 GLKADY
+231 ADY
-237 YECAC
+237 YVCKC
-242 GKKYAD
+242 GKILNAN
-248 EKATK
+248 
-253 LITDEE
+253 L
-259 FEKNYVEQQH
+259 V
-269 PSRASRTIP
+269 
-278 ATCEGYGHEMTICK
+278 EMTAKEIAENVIAKHLDRTTQTVEPTCTDYGFK
-292 DCGETLEDK
+292 TTVCTKCGE
-301 KIAPLGHDWLT
+301 KIGDVEIIKPTGHDYLT
-312 YPYDI
+312 YPADV
-317 YYNYETRATSKTA
+317 TRTIEG
-330 EEGFT
+330 EEVV
-335 LIHKKGDV
+335 IHKKGEVVENYRFAANDTESTI
-343 IETYNGFEWNN
+343 IEK
-354 GERTLW
+354 
-360 SDTIDG
+360 
-366 TVMRYC
+366 YC
-372 LNATADDD
+372 LNKNCSECVNKDEKARAHETADIVWSKGETATFTDAD
-380 YRTWANGGLLSTW
+380 N
-393 IRDENGIGFDITV
+393 IRCSVEL
-406 SISDEDVSCG
+406 DEDV
-416 IVAEVIEKAKG
+416 KAHILKTVVKAAGHTYVKG
-427 HDYKKV
+427 
-433 TIPADCGHVSMTFYT
+433 TTPADCGHGALTFWY
-448 CTNEN
+448 CTNEDCSLALAGTTTVDGKEYKTLVN
-453 CYDYHYMDDTDDF
+453 G
-466 MLDKKGHLVFKGSFY
+466 KNVHLVLGDKAHPITVAKTKDGKEAVNANNHVVETP
-481 DIITGEYVDDGYYY
+481 DIT
-495 YNGNGKVGVADA
+495 
-507 DVTTYSR
+507 
-514 LLNGES
+514 
-520 VRMIVDAGH
+520 
-529 PVTFGKDVDAKNH
+529 
-542 AIKVKNDDK
+542 K
-551 SKAATCT
+551 SKAPTCT
-558 VNGYDVGT
+558 ENGYNVGT
-566 CYCGKEIQ
+566 CYCGKEVQ
-574 IEVPATGHKFQ
+574 ETVPALGHELVL
-585 CRGYSRPTCT
+585 YSFTYHLCS
-595 KEGTAIWRCEN
+595 
-606 GCGET
+606 
-611 KTTTIP
+611 
-617 VIAASEKTE
+617 SEKVFGLKCKNCNYRLTE
-626 MTWKEFTQ
+626 KVSAIASSDKLNMTSKEFFNSVYTIKLSNGQ
-634 TPRPW
+634 TVKLSERGIHT
-639 FSIEGAIRVSGAE
+639 FSSSILRASSCA
-652 RHFHSGNFVTE
+652 HSLLRE
-663 VVRKA
+663 W
-668 SCTQSELVKFTCK
+668 TCA

-687 TIDME
+687 TVDYEHVAPHTMPADFGE
-692 NAKGHKDPGVYTKMS
+692 DGYVYKIS
-707 ADGKLVEAAAEAEH
+707 ADGKLVERPASAEKWV
-721 YEFRYLA
+721 
-728 DVKGADGKTIE
+728 DKDGKE
-739 HKKGDKVD
+739 VAKGTK
-747 DATAATLADKTAEE
+747 DAK
-761 LKKAGFEKVLVL
+761 LVL
-773 AKTSAYFCT
+773 AQNAAYFCKV
-782 ECGEFVAS
+782 CGEFVDGGTVKAF
-790 KPAAHGGHTIDLTKK
+790 GGHTVTTA
-805 VKGTPV
+805 VTEKGFAPTCE
-811 THLTDGLKDHY
+811 TTGLKDNY
-822 VCSVCGA
+822 YKCDVCDA
-829 KVLED
+829 YILKD
-834 GTSAVIKAEGHK
+834 GTSAVIKATGHDYV
-846 FTKVAGKKAT
+846 KVAGKKAT

-875 VFTYDAKTK
+875 VFTYDAKTE

-1052 VLKVENPVAALGH
+1052 VLKVENLKAALGH
-1065 EMVLDKVLVEATE
+1065 KMVLDKVLVEATE
-1078 VAEGKALYKC
+1078 VAEGKALYVC
-1088 AHANCDYTEEVV
+1088 AHADCDYTEEVV

-1119 GATIVESG
+1119 GETIVESG

-1156 SFDRAEVITE
+1156 SFDKAEVITE
-1166 NFLVNANALTTVVN
+1166 NFLVNANALTKVVN

-1226 EQQTFEIVEPSAGD
+1226 KQQTFEIVEPSAGD

-1307 NYLSGFATL
+1307 NYLSGFATM

>member
-115 AKYIGDTLYTD
+115 AKYIGDKAYTD
-126 EQLAIK
+126 TELELQMID
-132 AGHTWGEWK
+132 HTWGEW
-141 ETYVAC
+141 EGEVATC
-147 GKATAKVRTC
+147 EGKSTRVRKC
-157 TVCGKEEEANGA
+157 TVCGKEDKENKAAIGHKYVIKEITVAPDKTMAVPGKAIAICENCKAEHEVEVWAEHECDA
-169 KTEHKWVVTVTE
+169 KDAKGKYLYLTLVKAKAATCTE
-181 EPNAETNKTGKA
+181 EG
-193 TAECEYCHATRDIVV
+193 IV
-208 YPDNHVCKKLTKH
+208 
-221 AAVKATCAAS
+221 
-231 GLKADY
+231 ADY
-237 YECAC
+237 YVCKC
-242 GKKYAD
+242 GKILNAN
-248 EKATK
+248 
-253 LITDEE
+253 L
-259 FEKNYVEQQH
+259 V
-269 PSRASRTIP
+269 
-278 ATCEGYGHEMTICK
+278 EMTAKEIAENVIEKHPDRTTQTVEPTCTDYGFK
-292 DCGETLEDK
+292 TTVCTKCGE
-301 KIAPLGHDWLT
+301 KISDVEVIKPTGHDYLT
-312 YPYDI
+312 YPADV
-317 YYNYETRATSKTA
+317 TRTIEG
-330 EEGFT
+330 EEVV
-335 LIHKKGDV
+335 IHKKGEVVENYRFAANDTESTI
-343 IETYNGFEWNN
+343 IEK
-354 GERTLW
+354 
-360 SDTIDG
+360 
-366 TVMRYC
+366 YC
-372 LNATADDD
+372 LNKNCSECVNKDEKARAHETADIVRSKGETATFTDAD
-380 YRTWANGGLLSTW
+380 N
-393 IRDENGIGFDITV
+393 IRCSVEL
-406 SISDEDVSCG
+406 DEDV
-416 IVAEVIEKAKG
+416 KAHILKTVVKAAGHTYVKG
-427 HDYKKV
+427 
-433 TIPADCGHVSMTFYT
+433 TTPADCGHGALTFWY
-448 CTNEN
+448 CTNEDCSLALAGTTTVDGKEYKTLVN
-453 CYDYHYMDDTDDF
+453 G
-466 MLDKKGHLVFKGSFY
+466 KNVHLVLGDKAHP
-481 DIITGEYVDDGYYY
+481 ITVAKTKDGKEAV
-495 YNGNGKVGVADA
+495 NANNHVVE
-507 DVTTYSR
+507 T
-514 LLNGES
+514 
-520 VRMIVDAGH
+520 
-529 PVTFGKDVDAKNH
+529 PVPT
-542 AIKVKNDDK
+542 K
-551 SKAATCT
+551 SKAPTCT
-558 VNGYDVGT
+558 ENGYNVGT
-566 CYCGKEIQ
+566 CYCGKEVQ
-574 IEVPATGHKFQ
+574 ETVPALGHELGDLYFSQWSNQRMCSTERVVTLKCKNCNYQ
-585 CRGYSRPTCT
+585 L
-595 KEGTAIWRCEN
+595 KEKIPAI
-606 GCGET
+606 
-611 KTTTIP
+611 
-617 VIAASEKTE
+617 ASSDKLN
-626 MTWKEFTQ
+626 MTSKEFFKSVYTIKLSNGQ
-634 TPRPW
+634 IVKLPER
-639 FSIEGAIRVSGAE
+639 AIHNFGPTSVLRAKSCA
-652 RHFHSGNFVTE
+652 HSLLIQWPCV
-663 VVRKA
+663 
-668 SCTQSELVKFTCK
+668 

-687 TIDME
+687 TVDYESIDDHTKPDGFGE
-692 NAKGHKDPGVYTKMS
+692 DGYVYKIS
-707 ADGKLVEAAAEAEH
+707 ADGKLVERPASAEKWVDKDGKEVAKGT
-721 YEFRYLA
+721 
-728 DVKGADGKTIE
+728 KGAK
-739 HKKGDKVD
+739 
-747 DATAATLADKTAEE
+747 
-761 LKKAGFEKVLVL
+761 LVL
-773 AKTSAYFCT
+773 AQNGAYFCKV
-782 ECGEFVAS
+782 CGEFVDGGTVKAF
-790 KPAAHGGHTIDLTKK
+790 GGHTVTTA
-805 VKGTPV
+805 VTEKGFAPTCE
-811 THLTDGLKDHY
+811 TTGLKDNY
-822 VCSVCGA
+822 YKCDVCDA
-829 KVLED
+829 YILKD
-834 GTSAVIKAEGHK
+834 GTSAVIKATGHDYV
-846 FTKVAGKKAT
+846 KVAGKKAT
-856 CTEDGVKEH
+856 CTEDGVTEH
-865 YTCANEGCNK
+865 YTCANEGCKK
-875 VFTYDAKTK
+875 VFTYDAKAK
-884 KYVEYTGELVIAA
+884 KYVEYTGKLVIAA

-972 IIPATGHKDADG
+972 IIPATGHKDKDG
-984 TFTACN
+984 TFTDCN
-990 QKGRICTAEKCP
+990 RKGRTCLNNCNLGKDKKP
-1002 DYYDAKTKTYIK
+1002 
-1014 VADRKAFK
+1014 VAFT
-1022 DNNHAPETKVAPA
+1022 DNKHAPETKVAPA

-1078 VAEGKALYKC
+1078 VAEGKALYVC
-1088 AHANCDYTEEVV
+1088 AHANCDYTEERVI
-1100 LPKLSDLKLNITA
+1100 PKLSDLKLNITA

-1119 GATIVESG
+1119 GETIVESG

-1156 SFDRAEVITE
+1156 SFDSAKVITE
-1166 NFLVNANALTTVVN
+1166 NFLVNANALTKVVN

-1307 NYLSGFATL
+1307 NYLSGFATM

>member
-99 CEKAGVKA
+99 CAKAGVKA

-115 AKYIGDTLYTD
+115 AKYIGDKAYTD
-126 EQLAIK
+126 TELELQMID
-132 AGHTWGEWK
+132 HTWGEW
-141 ETYVAC
+141 EGEVATC
-147 GKATAKVRTC
+147 EGKSTRVRKC
-157 TVCGKEEEANGA
+157 TVCGKEDKENKAAIGHKYVIKEITVAPDKTMAVPGKAIAICENCKAEHEVEVWAEHECDA
-169 KTEHKWVVTVTE
+169 KDAKGKYLYLTLVKAKAATCTE
-181 EPNAETNKTGKA
+181 EG
-193 TAECEYCHATRDIVV
+193 IV
-208 YPDNHVCKKLTKH
+208 
-221 AAVKATCAAS
+221 
-231 GLKADY
+231 ADY
-237 YECAC
+237 YVCKC
-242 GKKYAD
+242 GKILNAN
-248 EKATK
+248 
-253 LITDEE
+253 L
-259 FEKNYVEQQH
+259 V
-269 PSRASRTIP
+269 
-278 ATCEGYGHEMTICK
+278 EMTAKEIAENVIEKHPDRTEQVVEPTCTDYGFK
-292 DCGETLEDK
+292 TTVCTKCGE
-301 KIAPLGHDWLT
+301 KISDVEVIKPTGHKYLT
-312 YPYDI
+312 YPADVKVLVEG
-317 YYNYETRATSKTA
+317 ETVV
-330 EEGFT
+330 
-335 LIHKKGDV
+335 IHKKGEV
-343 IETYNGFEWNN
+343 VENYSIA
-354 GERTLW
+354 
-360 SDTIDG
+360 SKDTEQTTI
-366 TVMRYC
+366 TKYC
-372 LNATADDD
+372 LNDKCSECVNKDEKARAHETADIE
-380 YRTWANGGLLSTW
+380 RSKG
-393 IRDENGIGFDITV
+393 ETV
-406 SISDEDVSCG
+406 SFTDADNIRFDVELDEDV
-416 IVAEVIEKAKG
+416 KAHILTTVVKAAGHTYVKG
-427 HDYKKV
+427 
-433 TIPADCGHVSMTFYT
+433 TTPADCGHGMLTFWY
-448 CTNEN
+448 CTNEDCSLALAGTTTVDGKEYKTLVN
-453 CYDYHYMDDTDDF
+453 G
-466 MLDKKGHLVFKGSFY
+466 KNVHLVLGDKAHP
-481 DIITGEYVDDGYYY
+481 ITVAKTKDGKEAV
-495 YNGNGKVGVADA
+495 NANNHVVETPD
-507 DVTTYSR
+507 TT
-514 LLNGES
+514 
-520 VRMIVDAGH
+520 
-529 PVTFGKDVDAKNH
+529 
-542 AIKVKNDDK
+542 K
-551 SKAATCT
+551 SKAPTCT
-558 VNGYDVGT
+558 ENGYNVGT
-566 CYCGKEIQ
+566 CYCGKEVQ
-574 IEVPATGHKFQ
+574 ETVPALGHELVLRSWDRYLCSSERDATLK
-585 CRGYSRPTCT
+585 CKNCNYTL
-595 KEGTAIWRCEN
+595 KEKIPAIASSDKLNMTSKEFFKSVYTIKLSN
-606 GCGET
+606 GET
-611 KTTTIP
+611 KKL
-617 VIAASEKTE
+617 SEYDIHRFFYSVLRTE
-626 MTWKEFTQ
+626 SCAHSQLTQ
-634 TPRPW
+634 
-639 FSIEGAIRVSGAE
+639 
-652 RHFHSGNFVTE
+652 
-663 VVRKA
+663 
-668 SCTQSELVKFTCK
+668 FTCG

-687 TIDME
+687 TVDSE
-692 NAKGHKDPGVYTKMS
+692 YVAPHTKPVGFGAEGYVYKIS
-707 ADGKLVEAAAEAEH
+707 ADGKLVERPASAEKWVDKDGKEVAKGT
-721 YEFRYLA
+721 
-728 DVKGADGKTIE
+728 KGAK
-739 HKKGDKVD
+739 
-747 DATAATLADKTAEE
+747 
-761 LKKAGFEKVLVL
+761 LVL
-773 AKTSAYFCT
+773 AQNAAYFCKV
-782 ECGEFVAS
+782 CGEFVDGGTVKAF
-790 KPAAHGGHTIDLTKK
+790 GGHTVTTA
-805 VKGTPV
+805 VTEKGFAPTCE
-811 THLTDGLKDHY
+811 TTGLKDNY
-822 VCSVCGA
+822 YKCDVCDA
-829 KVLED
+829 YILKD
-834 GTSAVIKAEGHK
+834 GTSAVIDKTGHNYV
-846 FTKVAGKKAT
+846 KVAGKKAT

-875 VFTYDAKTK
+875 VFILDK
-884 KYVEYTGELVIAA
+884 KGNKVEYTGELVIAA

-972 IIPATGHKDADG
+972 IIPATGHRDKDG
-984 TFTACN
+984 TFTDCN
-990 QKGRICTAEKCP
+990 RKGRTCLNNCNLGKDKKP
-1002 DYYDAKTKTYIK
+1002 
-1014 VADRKAFK
+1014 VAFT
-1022 DNNHAPETKVAPA
+1022 DNKHTPETKDVLA

-1065 EMVLDKVLVEATE
+1065 KMVLDKVLVEATE

-1088 AHANCDYTEEVV
+1088 AHANCDYTEERVI
-1100 LPKLSDLKLNITA
+1100 PKLSDLKLNITA

-1119 GATIVESG
+1119 GETIVESG

-1166 NFLVNANALTTVVN
+1166 NFLVNANALTKVVN

-1226 EQQTFEIVEPSAGD
+1226 KQQTFEIVEPSAGD

-1307 NYLSGFATL
+1307 NYLSGFATM

>member
-94 EVPAT
+94 EVPAI
-99 CEKAGVKA
+99 CEKDGAKA

-147 GKATAKVRTC
+147 GKATVKVRTC
-157 TVCGKEEEANGA
+157 TVCGKEDEANGA
-169 KTEHKWVVTVTE
+169 KTEHKWVVTVTEEE

-269 PSRASRTIP
+269 PSTASRTIP
-278 ATCEGYGHEMTICK
+278 ATCESYGHEMTICK

-301 KIAPLGHDWLT
+301 KLAPLGHDWLT

-317 YYNYETRATSKTA
+317 YYNYETGATSKTA

-343 IETYNGFEWNN
+343 IEIYNGFAWDYIGGN
-354 GERTLW
+354 RTLN
-360 SDTIDG
+360 SDTTDG
-366 TVMRYC
+366 MVRRYC
-372 LNATADDD
+372 RNATTDDD
-380 YRTWANGGLLSTW
+380 VAYTMKT
-393 IRDENGIGFDITV
+393 IYVTDENGIRYSV
-406 SISDEDVSCG
+406 SVESKRYG
-416 IVAEVIEKAKG
+416 IVAEVVEEAKG
-427 HDYKKV
+427 HNYKKV

-453 CYDYHYMDDTDDF
+453 CYDNYYMGYTDGF
-466 MLDKKGHLVFKGSFY
+466 MLDKEGHLISKRYLWDATTQTSVLRKCYY
-481 DIITGEYVDDGYYY
+481 DGEKYVI
-495 YNGNGKVGVADA
+495 VADE

-520 VRMIVDAGH
+520 VKMIVDADH
-529 PVTFGKDVDAKNH
+529 PVTFGKEDLTKQPH
-542 AIKVKNDDK
+542 AIKDKDDAK

-558 VNGYDVGT
+558 DKGYDVGI

-574 IEVPATGHKFQ
+574 VETAATGHDFQ
-585 CRGYSRPTCT
+585 FATYNRPTCT
-595 KEGTAIWRCEN
+595 KEGTAIWRCAN
-606 GCGET
+606 KCGET
-611 KTTTIP
+611 ICDERKTTTIP

-634 TPRPW
+634 TPRLW
-639 FSIEGAIRVSGAE
+639 FSIEGAIRMSGAE
-652 RHFHSGNFVTE
+652 RYFHGDFVIE

-668 SCTQSELVKFTCK
+668 SCTQSELVEYTCK

-692 NAKGHKDPGVYTKMS
+692 YVKGHTDPGVYTKMS

-721 YEFRYLA
+721 YEYLA

-747 DATAATLADKTAEE
+747 DATAATLKGKTKDE
-761 LKKAGFEKVLVL
+761 LKKLGFVLVP
-773 AKTSAYFCT
+773 AKTAAYFCT

-790 KPAAHGGHTIDLTKK
+790 KTAAHGGHTIDTTQK
-805 VKGTPV
+805 VNGTPA

-846 FTKVAGKKAT
+846 MTKVAGIKAT
-856 CTEDGVKEH
+856 CTEAGRKE
-865 YTCANEGCNK
+865 YYVCTSEECEGKIFVIEN
-875 VFTYDAKTK
+875 K
-884 KYVEYTGELVIAA
+884 KYVETTEAALVIDA
-897 TGHKAVL
+897 TGHKEGTPV
-904 WDASENDCTKTA
+904 SSKRDCLTIGYDWYTCA
-916 YKYNYCSACKAEWV
+916 TCKAD
-930 EGYAAP
+930 YIKNFKAA
-936 KGHTMADVKVV
+936 GHTMVDVAEKK
-947 NPTCTTD
+947 PTCTAD
-954 GVSAHKKCKNCDY
+954 GYTKHKACKDCDY

-972 IIPATGHKDADG
+972 IIPATGHKDKDG
-984 TFTACN
+984 TFTDCN
-990 QKGRICTAEKCP
+990 RKGRTCLNNCNLGKDKKP
-1002 DYYDAKTKTYIK
+1002 
-1014 VADRKAFK
+1014 VAFT
-1022 DNNHAPETKVAPA
+1022 DNKHAPETKDVLA

-1065 EMVLDKVLVEATE
+1065 KMVLDKVLVEATE
-1078 VAEGKALYKC
+1078 VAEGKALYVC
-1088 AHANCDYTEEVV
+1088 AHANCDYTEERVI
-1100 LPKLSDLKLNITA
+1100 PKLSDLKLNITA

-1119 GATIVESG
+1119 GETIVESG

-1156 SFDRAEVITE
+1156 SFDKAEVITE
-1166 NFLVNANALTTVVN
+1166 NFLVNANALTKVVN

-1226 EQQTFEIVEPSAGD
+1226 KQQTFEIVEPSAGD

-1307 NYLSGFATL
+1307 NYLSGFATM

>member
-99 CEKAGVKA
+99 CAKAGVKA

-115 AKYIGDTLYTD
+115 AKYIGDKAYTD
-126 EQLAIK
+126 TELELQMID
-132 AGHTWGEWK
+132 HTWGEW
-141 ETYVAC
+141 EGEVATC
-147 GKATAKVRTC
+147 EGKSTRVRKC
-157 TVCGKEEEANGA
+157 TVCGKEDKENKAAIGHKYVIKEITVAPDKTMAVPGKAIAICENCKAEHEVEVWAEHECDA
-169 KTEHKWVVTVTE
+169 KDAKGKYLYLTLVKAKAATCTE
-181 EPNAETNKTGKA
+181 EG
-193 TAECEYCHATRDIVV
+193 IV
-208 YPDNHVCKKLTKH
+208 
-221 AAVKATCAAS
+221 
-231 GLKADY
+231 ADY
-237 YECAC
+237 YVCKC
-242 GKKYAD
+242 GKILNANLVEMTAKEIAENVIEKHYPYAEEQVVEPTCTD
-248 EKATK
+248 YGFKATVCTK
-253 LITDEE
+253 
-259 FEKNYVEQQH
+259 
-269 PSRASRTIP
+269 
-278 ATCEGYGHEMTICK
+278 
-292 DCGETLEDK
+292 CGE
-301 KIAPLGHDWLT
+301 KISDVEVIKPTGHKFAT
-312 YPYDI
+312 YKRDI
-317 YYNYETRATSKTA
+317 YGKINPDGSRSISLTKVAGYE
-330 EEGFT
+330 
-335 LIHKKGDV
+335 LIHKVGDV
-343 IETYNGFEWNN
+343 IEKHVNYGADDMTDKTVRKICLNKNCSSKTSAGYTGVFYDANGYNIWRGAAGYNSAAEIS
-354 GERTLW
+354 GYAV
-360 SDTIDG
+360 DTITKAEGHTYVKG
-366 TVMRYC
+366 T
-372 LNATADDD
+372 T
-380 YRTWANGGLLSTW
+380 
-393 IRDENGIGFDITV
+393 
-406 SISDEDVSCG
+406 
-416 IVAEVIEKAKG
+416 
-427 HDYKKV
+427 
-433 TIPADCGHVSMTFYT
+433 PADCGHGEFTFWY
-448 CTNEN
+448 CSNDN
-453 CYDYHYMDDTDDF
+453 CSINDLTES
-466 MLDKKGHLVFKGSFY
+466 V
-481 DIITGEYVDDGYYY
+481 TV
-495 YNGNGKVGVADA
+495 NGKEYSTLVNGKGVH
-507 DVTTYSR
+507 
-514 LLNGES
+514 LLDEDETHKRTVAKTKDGKEAVNANNH
-520 VRMIVDAGH
+520 VI
-529 PVTFGKDVDAKNH
+529 KDV
-542 AIKVKNDDK
+542 I
-551 SKAATCT
+551 SEQAATCT
-558 VNGYDVGT
+558 ENGYKIGT
-566 CYCGKEIQ
+566 CYCGKEVHIT
-574 IEVPATGHKFQ
+574 VPATGHDFTKVGKAAT
-585 CRGYSRPTCT
+585 CSEEGYYVCKTCD
-595 KEGTAIWRCEN
+595 AID
-606 GCGET
+606 ET
-611 KTTTIP
+611 RKIAKIP
-617 VIAASEKTE
+617 FTE
-626 MTWKEFTQ
+626 
-634 TPRPW
+634 
-639 FSIEGAIRVSGAE
+639 
-652 RHFHSGNFVTE
+652 VTE
-663 VVRKA
+663 VLTKEASDEKA
-668 SCTQSELVKFTCK
+668 NLEGHANVTGKVVQDADCTKVEITEVTCA
-681 DCGKVY
+681 DCGNSWKYQSNPAV
-687 TIDME
+687 
-692 NAKGHKDPGVYTKMS
+692 GHKKDANFGAEGYVYKIS
-707 ADGKLVEAAAEAEH
+707 ADGKQKEA
-721 YEFRYLA
+721 
-728 DVKGADGKTIE
+728 KG
-739 HKKGDKVD
+739 
-747 DATAATLADKTAEE
+747 TAATCEKKGTTDAFFCTVCHEFVPATTVAE
-761 LKKAGFEKVLVL
+761 KAHNIGTTPVAAKPATCDDDGVKAG
-773 AKTSAYFCT
+773 AYECT
-782 ECGEFVAS
+782 ECK
-790 KPAAHGGHTIDLTKK
+790 KPF
-805 VKGTPV
+805 
-811 THLTDGLKDHY
+811 LK
-822 VCSVCGA
+822 
-829 KVLED
+829 D
-834 GTSAVIKAEGHK
+834 GTSAVIKATGHDYV
-846 FTKVAGKKAT
+846 KVAGKKAT

-865 YTCANEGCNK
+865 YTCANEGCKK

-972 IIPATGHKDADG
+972 IIPATGHKDKDG

-1022 DNNHAPETKVAPA
+1022 DNEHAPETKVAPA

-1052 VLKVENPVAALGH
+1052 VLKVENPEAALGH
-1065 EMVLDKVLVEATE
+1065 KMELDKVLVEATE

-1088 AHANCDYTEEVV
+1088 AHANCDYTEERV

-1119 GATIVESG
+1119 GETIVESG

-1166 NFLVNANALTTVVN
+1166 NFLVNANALTKVVN
-1180 KATVQT
+1180 EATVQE
-1186 GDVKVLATAKNDEAG
+1186 GKVKVLATAKNDEAG

-1226 EQQTFEIVEPSAGD
+1226 EQQTFEIDEPSAGD

-1307 NYLSGFATL
+1307 NYLSGFATM